1 MKKKLGVIITLLT
14 LCICLMTPQMHAQA
28 ASGKTTIAVSSGSI
42 NIGQTVTVTAKA
54 LSASGDSAYANMV
67 LTYDAGILEF
77 VSCTATYGGGG
88 GSISVANDSFS
99 VTLKAISAG
108 KASISLS
115 ATDGVIFSTAEELDS
130 MAGSST
136 SVTVNN
142 EAAGSSTGNN
152 SSAGTTGGN
161 SAGTGSNNNTG
172 SNTNTA
178 ALSADNSLKAL
189 TISPGT
195 LSPAFKGSTT
205 KYTATVDNS
214 VTSIAVS
221 ATPVNEKA
229 TIESV
234 TGNTNL
240 AVGANV
246 VKIVVK
252 AENGTTA
259 TYKITVT
266 RQAAGNA
273 GTTGCETTTTG
284 GENGDSE
291 NGDAETPE
299 DTEEVPATETPASQ
313 ADVVINDTTYHISD
327 SFTEEQIPA
336 DFTEATV
343 QFRGTECRGLTF
355 NKGTIS
361 LIYLETDNVDSTI
374 GRFFIYD
381 ETRDVVY
388 DFMKFTSGESSY
400 VIPLLAPLD
409 SVLPDSYVQVSLQMP
424 ESTVMTAYQLPA
436 AEGEEASD
444 FYVFYAV
451 NQDGTEGWYQYDAAE
466 GTYQRVN
473 GNITETADSSSDD
486 LAELQSE
493 YDELS
498 RKYKDAKSFS
508 RNMIAVIIFV
518 LAVAVVIGLNI
529 IFFGRK
535 KKGKDE
541 LIEDDN
547 VELEDAEYD
556 EDTDEDLDEDE
567 VEDTENDKKH
577 FFGKFHGLR
586 KKRNNADDFL
596 MDEDEDF
603 SENQIKKNST
613 QADITI
619 IGTQPEISQEKTI
632 DLVLDEPSQE
642 KTKKAEKIESERA
655 KVKETKDAEDDDYF
669 DDEEEYIEEEHP
681 INRAY
686 REWNDYEDEFPAPVK
701 KTVTEQT
708 SEKKSSEE
716 NQKTQ
721 PEKNETSVK
730 KEKGLEVFDLNDL

>member
-14 LCICLMTPQMHAQA
+14 LCICLMTPQMHAKA
-28 ASGKTTIAVSSGSI
+28 ASGKTTIAVSAGSL

-77 VSCTATYGGGG
+77 VSCNATYGGGG
-88 GSISVANDSFS
+88 GSISVASDSFS

-115 ATDGVIFSTAEELDS
+115 ATDGVIYGTEEELDS

-136 SVTVNN
+136 SVTVKN
-142 EAAGSSTGNN
+142 EAAGSNTGN
-152 SSAGTTGGN
+152 
-161 SAGTGSNNNTG
+161 NNNTG

-246 VKIVVK
+246 VQIVVK

-266 RQAAGNA
+266 RQAAG
-273 GTTGCETTTTG
+273 TTGSETTTTG
-284 GENGDSE
+284 GENGDDGNVDS
-291 NGDAETPE
+291 ETPE
-299 DTEEVPATETPASQ
+299 DTEEVDTTETPVSA
-313 ADVVINDTTYHISD
+313 ADVVINNTTYHIAD
-327 SFTEEQIPA
+327 NFTEEQIPS

-343 QFRGTECRGLTF
+343 NFRGAECRGLTF

-361 LIYLETDNVDSTI
+361 LIYLETDNVDATT

-388 DFMKFTSGESSY
+388 DFMKFTAGESSY
-400 VIPLLAPLD
+400 AIPLLAPLD
-409 SVLPDSYVQVSLQMP
+409 SVLPESYVQVSLQMP
-424 ESTVMTAYQLPA
+424 ENTVMTAYQLPA
-436 AEGEEASD
+436 EDGEEASD
-444 FYVFYAV
+444 FYIFYGV

-486 LAELQSE
+486 LAALQSE

-498 RKYKDAKSFS
+498 KKYKDAKSFS
-508 RNMIAVIIFV
+508 RNMIAVLIFV
-518 LAVAVVIGLNI
+518 LAIAVVIILNI
-529 IFFGRK
+529 VLFGRK

-541 LIEDDN
+541 L
-547 VELEDAEYD
+547 LED
-556 EDTDEDLDEDE
+556 
-567 VEDTENDKKH
+567 ND
-577 FFGKFHGLR
+577 
-586 KKRNNADDFL
+586 
-596 MDEDEDF
+596 
-603 SENQIKKNST
+603 
-613 QADITI
+613 
-619 IGTQPEISQEKTI
+619 PE
-632 DLVLDEPSQE
+632 LDEPENEDDEANEETETE
-642 KTKKAEKIESERA
+642 KKPFLGKFRGFRKKEKN
-655 KVKETKDAEDDDYF
+655 EDEDDYF

-686 REWNDYEDEFPAPVK
+686 REWNDYEDEIPSTSEK
-701 KTVTEQT
+701 SVTEEK
-708 SEKKSSEE
+708 SEKKSSTE
-716 NQKTQ
+716 N
-721 PEKNETSVK
+721 
-730 KEKGLEVFDLNDL
+730 EKGMEVFDLNDL

>member
-14 LCICLMTPQMHAQA
+14 LCICLMTPQMHAKA
-28 ASGKTTIAVSSGSI
+28 ASGKTTIAVSAGSL

-77 VSCTATYGGGG
+77 VSCNATYGGGG
-88 GSISVANDSFS
+88 GSISVASDSFS

-115 ATDGVIFSTAEELDS
+115 ATDGVIYGTEEELDS

-136 SVTVNN
+136 SVTVKN
-142 EAAGSSTGNN
+142 EAAGSNTGN
-152 SSAGTTGGN
+152 
-161 SAGTGSNNNTG
+161 NNNTG

-221 ATPVNEKA
+221 ATTVNEKA

-266 RQAAGNA
+266 RQAAG
-273 GTTGCETTTTG
+273 TTGSETITTG
-284 GENGDSE
+284 GENGDDG
-291 NGDAETPE
+291 NGDSETPE
-299 DTEEVPATETPASQ
+299 DTEEVDATETPVPA
-313 ADVVINDTTYHISD
+313 ADVVINNTTYHIAD
-327 SFTEEQIPA
+327 NFTEEQIPA

-343 QFRGTECRGLTF
+343 HFRGTECRGLTF
-355 NKGTIS
+355 DKGTIS
-361 LIYLETDNVDSTI
+361 LIYLETDNVDATT

-388 DFMKFTSGESSY
+388 DFMKFTAGESSY

-409 SVLPDSYVQVSLQMP
+409 SVLPESYVQVSLQMP
-424 ESTVMTAYQLPA
+424 ENTVMTAYQLPV
-436 AEGEEASD
+436 EDGEEASD
-444 FYVFYAV
+444 FYIFYGV

-486 LAELQSE
+486 LAALQSE

-498 RKYKDAKSFS
+498 KKYKDAKSFS
-508 RNMIAVIIFV
+508 RNMIAVLIFV
-518 LAVAVVIGLNI
+518 LAIAVVIILNI
-529 IFFGRK
+529 VLFGRK

-541 LIEDDN
+541 LLEDDN

-556 EDTDEDLDEDE
+556 EDIDEDE
-567 VEDTENDKKH
+567 VEDTETDKKPL
-577 FFGKFHGLR
+577 FGKFHGFR
-586 KKRNNADDFL
+586 KKEDDSL
-596 MDEDEDF
+596 LDEGD
-603 SENQIKKNST
+603 
-613 QADITI
+613 
-619 IGTQPEISQEKTI
+619 EISQEKTI

-669 DDEEEYIEEEHP
+669 DDEEEYIEEDHP

-686 REWNDYEDEFPAPVK
+686 REWNDYEDEIPSPSK
-701 KTVTEQT
+701 KPVTEEM
-708 SEKKSSEE
+708 SEKKSPIE
-716 NQKTQ
+716 NEKMDVPQ
-721 PEKNETSVK
+721 KNE
-730 KEKGLEVFDLNDL
+730 KGMEVFDLNDL

>member
-14 LCICLMTPQMHAQA
+14 LCICLMTPQMHAKA
-28 ASGKTTIAVSSGSI
+28 ASGKTTIAVSAGSL

-77 VSCTATYGGGG
+77 VSCNATYGGGG
-88 GSISVANDSFS
+88 GSISVASDSFS

-115 ATDGVIFSTAEELDS
+115 ATDGVIYGTEEELDS

-136 SVTVNN
+136 SVTVKN
-142 EAAGSSTGNN
+142 EAAGSNTGN
-152 SSAGTTGGN
+152 
-161 SAGTGSNNNTG
+161 NNNTG

-246 VKIVVK
+246 VQIVVK

-266 RQAAGNA
+266 RQAAG
-273 GTTGCETTTTG
+273 TTGSETTTTG
-284 GENGDSE
+284 GENGDDGNVDS
-291 NGDAETPE
+291 ETPE
-299 DTEEVPATETPASQ
+299 DTEEVDTTETPVSA
-313 ADVVINDTTYHISD
+313 ADVVINNTTYHIAD
-327 SFTEEQIPA
+327 NFTEEQIPS

-343 QFRGTECRGLTF
+343 NFRGAECRGLTF

-361 LIYLETDNVDSTI
+361 LIYLETDNVDATT

-388 DFMKFTSGESSY
+388 DFMKFTAGESSY
-400 VIPLLAPLD
+400 AIPLLAPLD
-409 SVLPDSYVQVSLQMP
+409 SVLPESYVQVSLQMP
-424 ESTVMTAYQLPA
+424 ENTVMTAYQLPA
-436 AEGEEASD
+436 EDGEEASD
-444 FYVFYAV
+444 FYIFYGV

-486 LAELQSE
+486 LAALQSE

-498 RKYKDAKSFS
+498 KKYKDAKSFS
-508 RNMIAVIIFV
+508 RNMIAVLIFV
-518 LAVAVVIGLNI
+518 LAIAVVIILNI
-529 IFFGRK
+529 VLFGRK

-541 LIEDDN
+541 LLEDDDSEN
-547 VELEDAEYD
+547 EESEYESD
-556 EDTDEDLDEDE
+556 EEDE
-567 VEDTENDKKH
+567 FVEKSPEAPMKNAEN
-577 FFGKFHGLR
+577 
-586 KKRNNADDFL
+586 
-596 MDEDEDF
+596 
-603 SENQIKKNST
+603 
-613 QADITI
+613 
-619 IGTQPEISQEKTI
+619 
-632 DLVLDEPSQE
+632 
-642 KTKKAEKIESERA
+642 TKKASKAGQTARTNKAGKPKKAE
-655 KVKETKDAEDDDYF
+655 ETEEAQEFEEDEDDYF

-686 REWNDYEDEFPAPVK
+686 REWNDYEDEIPSPSK
-701 KTVTEQT
+701 KPVTEEM
-708 SEKKSSEE
+708 SEKKSPIE
-716 NQKTQ
+716 NEKMDVPQ
-721 PEKNETSVK
+721 KNE
-730 KEKGLEVFDLNDL
+730 KGMEVFDLNDL

>member
-14 LCICLMTPQMHAQA
+14 LCICLMTPQMHAKA
-28 ASGKTTIAVSSGSI
+28 ASGKTTIAVSASSL

-77 VSCTATYGGGG
+77 VSCNATYGGGG
-88 GSISVANDSFS
+88 GSISVASDSFS
-99 VTLKAISAG
+99 VTLKAIAAG

-136 SVTVNN
+136 SVTVKN
-142 EAAGSSTGNN
+142 EAAGSNTGNN
-152 SSAGTTGGN
+152 SSAGNNGSSGSNGN
-161 SAGTGSNNNTG
+161 AGNGSSSGTGSNNNTG

-205 KYTATVDNS
+205 KYTAAVDNS

-229 TIESV
+229 TVESV

-273 GTTGCETTTTG
+273 GTTGGETTTTG
-284 GENGDSE
+284 GENGDDG
-291 NGDAETPE
+291 NGDSETPE
-299 DTEEVPATETPASQ
+299 DTEEVDTTETPVSA
-313 ADVVINDTTYHISD
+313 ADVVINNTTYHIAD
-327 SFTEEQIPA
+327 NFTEEQIPA

-343 QFRGTECRGLTF
+343 NFRGTECRGLTF
-355 NKGTIS
+355 DKGTIS
-361 LIYLETDNVDSTI
+361 LIYLETDNVDATT

-388 DFMKFTSGESSY
+388 DFMKFTAGESSY
-400 VIPLLAPLD
+400 AIPLLAPLD
-409 SVLPDSYVQVSLQMP
+409 SVLPESYVQVSLQMP
-424 ESTVMTAYQLPA
+424 ENTVMTAYQLPV
-436 AEGEEASD
+436 EDGEEASD
-444 FYVFYAV
+444 FYIFYGV

-473 GNITETADSSSDD
+473 GNITETADPSSDD
-486 LAELQSE
+486 LAALQSE

-498 RKYKDAKSFS
+498 KKYKDAKSFS
-508 RNMIAVIIFV
+508 RNMIAVLIFV
-518 LAVAVVIGLNI
+518 LAIAVVIILNI
-529 IFFGRK
+529 VLFGRK

-541 LIEDDN
+541 LLEDDN

-556 EDTDEDLDEDE
+556 EDIDEDE
-567 VEDTENDKKH
+567 VEDTETDKKPL
-577 FFGKFHGLR
+577 FGKFHGFR
-586 KKRNNADDFL
+586 KKEDDSL
-596 MDEDEDF
+596 LDEGD
-603 SENQIKKNST
+603 
-613 QADITI
+613 
-619 IGTQPEISQEKTI
+619 EISQEKTI
-632 DLVLDEPSQE
+632 DLVLDEPSQK

-669 DDEEEYIEEEHP
+669 DDEEEYIEEDHP

-686 REWNDYEDEFPAPVK
+686 REWNDYEDEIPAPVK

-708 SEKKSSEE
+708 SEQKSSEE
-716 NQKTQ
+716 DQKTQ

>member
-1 MKKKLGVIITLLT
+1 MKKKLGVIIALLT
-14 LCICLMTPQMHAQA
+14 LCICLMTPQMHAKA
-28 ASGKTTIAVSSGSI
+28 ASGKTTIAVSAGSL

-77 VSCTATYGGGG
+77 VSCNATYGGGG
-88 GSISVANDSFS
+88 GSISVASDSFS

-115 ATDGVIFSTAEELDS
+115 ATDGVIYGTEEELDS

-136 SVTVNN
+136 SVMVKN
-142 EAAGSSTGNN
+142 EAAGSNTGN
-152 SSAGTTGGN
+152 
-161 SAGTGSNNNTG
+161 NNNTG

-266 RQAAGNA
+266 RQAAG
-273 GTTGCETTTTG
+273 TTGSETTTTG
-284 GENGDSE
+284 GENGDDG
-291 NGDAETPE
+291 NGDSETPE
-299 DTEEVPATETPASQ
+299 DTEEVDATETPVPA
-313 ADVVINDTTYHISD
+313 ADVVINNTTYHIAD
-327 SFTEEQIPA
+327 NFTEEQIPA

-343 QFRGTECRGLTF
+343 NFRGAECRGLTF

-361 LIYLETDNVDSTI
+361 LIYLETDNVDATT

-388 DFMKFTSGESSY
+388 DFMKFTAGESSY
-400 VIPLLAPLD
+400 AIPLLAPLD
-409 SVLPDSYVQVSLQMP
+409 SVLPESYVQVSLQMP
-424 ESTVMTAYQLPA
+424 ENTVMTAYQLPA
-436 AEGEEASD
+436 EDGEEASD
-444 FYVFYAV
+444 FYIFYGV

-486 LAELQSE
+486 LAALQSE

-498 RKYKDAKSFS
+498 KKYKDAKSFS

-518 LAVAVVIGLNI
+518 LAIAAVVILNI
-529 IFFGRK
+529 VLFGRK

-541 LIEDDN
+541 LLEDDDSEN
-547 VELEDAEYD
+547 EESEYESD
-556 EDTDEDLDEDE
+556 EEDE
-567 VEDTENDKKH
+567 FVEKSPEAPMKNAEN
-577 FFGKFHGLR
+577 
-586 KKRNNADDFL
+586 
-596 MDEDEDF
+596 
-603 SENQIKKNST
+603 
-613 QADITI
+613 
-619 IGTQPEISQEKTI
+619 
-632 DLVLDEPSQE
+632 
-642 KTKKAEKIESERA
+642 TKKASKAGQTARTNKAGKPKKAE
-655 KVKETKDAEDDDYF
+655 ETEEAQEFEEDEDDYF

-686 REWNDYEDEFPAPVK
+686 REWNDYEDEIPSPSK
-701 KTVTEQT
+701 KPVTEEM
-708 SEKKSSEE
+708 SEKKSPIE
-716 NQKTQ
+716 NEKMDVPQ
-721 PEKNETSVK
+721 KNE
-730 KEKGLEVFDLNDL
+730 KGMEVFDLNDL

>member
-14 LCICLMTPQMHAQA
+14 LCICLMTPQMHAKA
-28 ASGKTTIAVSSGSI
+28 ASGKTTIAVSAGSL

-77 VSCTATYGGGG
+77 VSCNATYGGGG
-88 GSISVANDSFS
+88 GSISVASDSFS
-99 VTLKAISAG
+99 VTLKAIAAG

-136 SVTVNN
+136 SVTVKN
-142 EAAGSSTGNN
+142 EAAGGSSPTNG
-152 SSAGTTGGN
+152 SAGSNGN
-161 SAGTGSNNNTG
+161 AGNGSSSGTGSNNNTG

-246 VKIVVK
+246 VQIVVK

-266 RQAAGNA
+266 RQAAG
-273 GTTGCETTTTG
+273 TTGSETTTTG
-284 GENGDSE
+284 GENGDDG
-291 NGDAETPE
+291 NGDSETPE
-299 DTEEVPATETPASQ
+299 DTEEVDTTETPVSA
-313 ADVVINDTTYHISD
+313 ADVVINNTTYHIAD
-327 SFTEEQIPA
+327 NFTEEQIPA

-343 QFRGTECRGLTF
+343 NFRGAECRGLTF

-361 LIYLETDNVDSTI
+361 LIYLETDNVDATT

-388 DFMKFTSGESSY
+388 DFMKFTAGESSY

-409 SVLPDSYVQVSLQMP
+409 SVLPESYVQVSLQMP
-424 ESTVMTAYQLPA
+424 ENTVMTAYQLPV
-436 AEGEEASD
+436 EDGEEASD
-444 FYVFYAV
+444 FYIFYGV

-486 LAELQSE
+486 LAALQSE

-498 RKYKDAKSFS
+498 KKYKDAKSFS

-518 LAVAVVIGLNI
+518 LAIAAVVILNI
-529 IFFGRK
+529 VLFGRK

-541 LIEDDN
+541 LLEDDDSEN
-547 VELEDAEYD
+547 EESEYESD
-556 EDTDEDLDEDE
+556 EEDE
-567 VEDTENDKKH
+567 FVEKSPEAPMKNAEN
-577 FFGKFHGLR
+577 
-586 KKRNNADDFL
+586 
-596 MDEDEDF
+596 
-603 SENQIKKNST
+603 
-613 QADITI
+613 
-619 IGTQPEISQEKTI
+619 
-632 DLVLDEPSQE
+632 
-642 KTKKAEKIESERA
+642 TKKASKAGQTARTNKAGKPKKAE
-655 KVKETKDAEDDDYF
+655 ETEEAQEFEEDEDDYF

-686 REWNDYEDEFPAPVK
+686 REWNDYEDEIPSQSK
-701 KTVTEQT
+701 KPVTEET
-708 SEKKSSEE
+708 SEKESSTE
-716 NQKTQ
+716 NVKMDEQQ
-721 PEKNETSVK
+721 KNETSIK
-730 KEKGLEVFDLNDL
+730 NEKGLEVFDLNDL

>member
-115 ATDGVIFSTAEELDS
+115 ATDGVIYGTEEELDS

-136 SVTVNN
+136 SVTVKN
-142 EAAGSSTGNN
+142 EAVGSS
-152 SSAGTTGGN
+152 
-161 SAGTGSNNNTG
+161 TGSNNNTG

-273 GTTGCETTTTG
+273 GTTGGETTTTG

-577 FFGKFHGLR
+577 FFGKFHGFR
-586 KKRNNADDFL
+586 KKEDDSL
-596 MDEDEDF
+596 LDEDD
-603 SENQIKKNST
+603 
-613 QADITI
+613 
-619 IGTQPEISQEKTI
+619 EIRQEKTI

-655 KVKETKDAEDDDYF
+655 KVKEAKAEESEDSEDDDYF
-669 DDEEEYIEEEHP
+669 DDEEEYVEEDHP

-708 SEKKSSEE
+708 SEQKSSEE
-716 NQKTQ
+716 DQKIQ

-730 KEKGLEVFDLNDL
+730 NEKGLEVFDLNDL

>member
-14 LCICLMTPQMHAQA
+14 LCICLMTPQMHAKA
-28 ASGKTTIAVSSGSI
+28 ASGKTTIAVSAGSL

-77 VSCTATYGGGG
+77 VSCNATYGGGG
-88 GSISVANDSFS
+88 GSISVASDSFS

-115 ATDGVIFSTAEELDS
+115 ATDGVIYGTEEELDS

-136 SVTVNN
+136 SVTVKN
-142 EAAGSSTGNN
+142 EAAGSNTGNN
-152 SSAGTTGGN
+152 S
-161 SAGTGSNNNTG
+161 NTG

-189 TISPGT
+189 TILPGT

-246 VKIVVK
+246 VQIVVK

-266 RQAAGNA
+266 RQAAG
-273 GTTGCETTTTG
+273 TTGSETTTTG
-284 GENGDSE
+284 GENGDDGNVDS
-291 NGDAETPE
+291 ETPE
-299 DTEEVPATETPASQ
+299 DTEEVDTTETPVSA
-313 ADVVINDTTYHISD
+313 ADVVINNTTYHIAD
-327 SFTEEQIPA
+327 NFTEEQIPS

-343 QFRGTECRGLTF
+343 NFRGAECRGLTF

-361 LIYLETDNVDSTI
+361 LIYLETDNVDATT

-388 DFMKFTSGESSY
+388 DFMKFTAGESSY
-400 VIPLLAPLD
+400 AIPLLAPLD
-409 SVLPDSYVQVSLQMP
+409 SVLPESYVQVSLQMP
-424 ESTVMTAYQLPA
+424 ENTVMTAYQLPA
-436 AEGEEASD
+436 EDGEEASD
-444 FYVFYAV
+444 FYIFYGV

-486 LAELQSE
+486 LAALQSE

-498 RKYKDAKSFS
+498 KKYKDAKSFS
-508 RNMIAVIIFV
+508 RNMIAVLIFV
-518 LAVAVVIGLNI
+518 LAIAVVIILNI
-529 IFFGRK
+529 VLFGRK

-541 LIEDDN
+541 LLEDDN

-556 EDTDEDLDEDE
+556 EDIDEDE
-567 VEDTENDKKH
+567 VEDTETDKKPL
-577 FFGKFHGLR
+577 FGKFHGFR
-586 KKRNNADDFL
+586 KKEDDSL
-596 MDEDEDF
+596 LDEGD
-603 SENQIKKNST
+603 
-613 QADITI
+613 
-619 IGTQPEISQEKTI
+619 EISQEKTI

-669 DDEEEYIEEEHP
+669 DDEEEYIEEDHP

-686 REWNDYEDEFPAPVK
+686 REWNDYEDEIPAPVK

-708 SEKKSSEE
+708 SEQKSSEE
-716 NQKTQ
+716 DQKTQ

>member
-14 LCICLMTPQMHAQA
+14 LCICLMTPQMHAKA
-28 ASGKTTIAVSSGSI
+28 ASGKTTIAVSVGSL

-77 VSCTATYGGGG
+77 VSCNATYGGGG
-88 GSISVANDSFS
+88 GSISVASDSFS

-115 ATDGVIFSTAEELDS
+115 ATDGVIYGTEEELDS

-136 SVTVNN
+136 SVTVKN
-142 EAAGSSTGNN
+142 EAAGSNTGN
-152 SSAGTTGGN
+152 
-161 SAGTGSNNNTG
+161 NNNTG

-246 VKIVVK
+246 VQIVVK

-266 RQAAGNA
+266 RQAAG
-273 GTTGCETTTTG
+273 TTGSETTTTG
-284 GENGDSE
+284 GENGDDG
-291 NGDAETPE
+291 NGDSETPE
-299 DTEEVPATETPASQ
+299 DTEEVDTTETPVSA
-313 ADVVINDTTYHISD
+313 ADVVINNTTYHIAD
-327 SFTEEQIPA
+327 NFTEEQIPA

-343 QFRGTECRGLTF
+343 NFRGTECRGLTF
-355 NKGTIS
+355 DKGTIS
-361 LIYLETDNVDSTI
+361 LIYLETDNVDATT

-388 DFMKFTSGESSY
+388 DFMKFTAGESSY

-409 SVLPDSYVQVSLQMP
+409 SVLPESYVQVSLQMP
-424 ESTVMTAYQLPA
+424 ENTVMTAYQLPV
-436 AEGEEASD
+436 EDGEEASD
-444 FYVFYAV
+444 FYIFYGV

-486 LAELQSE
+486 LAALQSE

-498 RKYKDAKSFS
+498 KKYKDAKSFS

-518 LAVAVVIGLNI
+518 LAIAVVIILNI
-529 IFFGRK
+529 VLFGRK

-541 LIEDDN
+541 LLEDDN

-556 EDTDEDLDEDE
+556 EDIDEDE
-567 VEDTENDKKH
+567 VEDTETDKKPL
-577 FFGKFHGLR
+577 FGKFHGFR
-586 KKRNNADDFL
+586 KKEDDSL
-596 MDEDEDF
+596 LDEGD
-603 SENQIKKNST
+603 
-613 QADITI
+613 
-619 IGTQPEISQEKTI
+619 EISQEKTI

-669 DDEEEYIEEEHP
+669 DDEEEYIEEDHP

-686 REWNDYEDEFPAPVK
+686 REWNDYEDEIPAPVK

-708 SEKKSSEE
+708 SEQKSSEE
-716 NQKTQ
+716 DQKTQ

>member
-14 LCICLMTPQMHAQA
+14 LCICLMTPQMHAKA
-28 ASGKTTIAVSSGSI
+28 ASGKTTIAVSASSL

-77 VSCTATYGGGG
+77 VSCNATYGGGG
-88 GSISVANDSFS
+88 GSISVASDSFS

-115 ATDGVIFSTAEELDS
+115 ATDGVIYGTEEELDS

-136 SVTVNN
+136 SVTVKN
-142 EAAGSSTGNN
+142 EAAGSNTGN
-152 SSAGTTGGN
+152 
-161 SAGTGSNNNTG
+161 NNNTG

-246 VKIVVK
+246 VQIVVK

-266 RQAAGNA
+266 RQAAG
-273 GTTGCETTTTG
+273 TTGSETTTTG
-284 GENGDSE
+284 GENGDDGNVDS
-291 NGDAETPE
+291 ETPE
-299 DTEEVPATETPASQ
+299 DTEEVDTTETPVSA
-313 ADVVINDTTYHISD
+313 ADVVINNTTYHIAD
-327 SFTEEQIPA
+327 NFTEEQIPS

-343 QFRGTECRGLTF
+343 NFRGAECRGLTF

-361 LIYLETDNVDSTI
+361 LIYLETDNVDATT

-388 DFMKFTSGESSY
+388 DFMKFTAGESSY
-400 VIPLLAPLD
+400 AIPLLAPLD
-409 SVLPDSYVQVSLQMP
+409 SVLPESYVQVSLQMP
-424 ESTVMTAYQLPA
+424 ENTVMTAYQLPA
-436 AEGEEASD
+436 EDGEEASD
-444 FYVFYAV
+444 FYIFYGV

-486 LAELQSE
+486 LAALQSE

-498 RKYKDAKSFS
+498 KKYKDAKSFS
-508 RNMIAVIIFV
+508 RNMIAVLIFV
-518 LAVAVVIGLNI
+518 LAIAVVIILNI
-529 IFFGRK
+529 VLFGRK

-541 LIEDDN
+541 L
-547 VELEDAEYD
+547 LEDNDSENEESEYESD
-556 EDTDEDLDEDE
+556 EEDE
-567 VEDTENDKKH
+567 FVEKSPEAPMKNAEN
-577 FFGKFHGLR
+577 
-586 KKRNNADDFL
+586 
-596 MDEDEDF
+596 
-603 SENQIKKNST
+603 
-613 QADITI
+613 
-619 IGTQPEISQEKTI
+619 
-632 DLVLDEPSQE
+632 
-642 KTKKAEKIESERA
+642 TKKASKAGQTARTNKAGKPKKAE
-655 KVKETKDAEDDDYF
+655 ETEEAQEFEEDEDDYF

-686 REWNDYEDEFPAPVK
+686 REWNDYEDEIPSPSK
-701 KTVTEQT
+701 KPVTEEM
-708 SEKKSSEE
+708 SEKKSPIE
-716 NQKTQ
+716 NEKMDVPQ
-721 PEKNETSVK
+721 KNE
-730 KEKGLEVFDLNDL
+730 KGMEVFDLNDL

>member
-14 LCICLMTPQMHAQA
+14 LCICLMTPQMHAKA
-28 ASGKTTIAVSSGSI
+28 ASGKTTIAVSAGSL

-77 VSCTATYGGGG
+77 VSCNATYGGGG
-88 GSISVANDSFS
+88 GSISVASDSFS

-115 ATDGVIFSTAEELDS
+115 ATDGVIYGTEEELDS

-136 SVTVNN
+136 SVTVKN
-142 EAAGSSTGNN
+142 EAAG
-152 SSAGTTGGN
+152 GN
-161 SAGTGSNNNTG
+161 STNNGSSGSNGNAGNGSSSGTGSNNNTG
-172 SNTNTA
+172 SNTA

-240 AVGANV
+240 AVGTNV

-266 RQAAGNA
+266 RQDAGNSGSA
-273 GTTGCETTTTG
+273 AATTG
-284 GENGDSE
+284 GENGDSG
-291 NGDAETPE
+291 NGDDGNDDSGDPG
-299 DTEEVPATETPASQ
+299 DTEEVDATETPVLA
-313 ADVVINDTTYHISD
+313 ADVVINNTTYHIAD
-327 SFTEEQIPA
+327 NFTEEQIPA

-343 QFRGTECRGLTF
+343 NFRGAECRGLTF

-361 LIYLETDNVDSTI
+361 LIYLETDNVDATT

-388 DFMKFTSGESSY
+388 DFMKFTAGESSY
-400 VIPLLAPLD
+400 AIPLLAPLD
-409 SVLPDSYVQVSLQMP
+409 SVLPESYVQVSLQMP
-424 ESTVMTAYQLPA
+424 ENTVMTAYQLPV
-436 AEGEEASD
+436 EDGEEASD
-444 FYVFYAV
+444 FYIFYGV

-486 LAELQSE
+486 LAALQSE

-498 RKYKDAKSFS
+498 KKYKDAKSFS
-508 RNMIAVIIFV
+508 RNMIAVLIFV
-518 LAVAVVIGLNI
+518 LAIAVVIILNI
-529 IFFGRK
+529 VLFGRK

-541 LIEDDN
+541 LLEDDDSEN
-547 VELEDAEYD
+547 EESEYESD
-556 EDTDEDLDEDE
+556 EEDE
-567 VEDTENDKKH
+567 FVEKSPEAPMKNAEN
-577 FFGKFHGLR
+577 
-586 KKRNNADDFL
+586 
-596 MDEDEDF
+596 
-603 SENQIKKNST
+603 
-613 QADITI
+613 
-619 IGTQPEISQEKTI
+619 
-632 DLVLDEPSQE
+632 
-642 KTKKAEKIESERA
+642 TKKASKAGQTARTNKAGKPKKAE
-655 KVKETKDAEDDDYF
+655 ETEEAQEFEEDEDDYF

-686 REWNDYEDEFPAPVK
+686 REWNDYEDEIPSQSK
-701 KTVTEQT
+701 KPVTEET
-708 SEKKSSEE
+708 SEKESSTE
-716 NQKTQ
+716 NVKMDEQQ
-721 PEKNETSVK
+721 KNETSIK
-730 KEKGLEVFDLNDL
+730 NEKGLEVFDLNDL

>member
-14 LCICLMTPQMHAQA
+14 LCICLMTPQMHAKA
-28 ASGKTTIAVSSGSI
+28 ASGKTTIAVSAGSL

-77 VSCTATYGGGG
+77 VSCNATYGGGG
-88 GSISVANDSFS
+88 GSISVASDSFS

-115 ATDGVIFSTAEELDS
+115 ATDGVIYGTEEELDS

-136 SVTVNN
+136 SVTVKN
-142 EAAGSSTGNN
+142 EAAGSNTGN
-152 SSAGTTGGN
+152 
-161 SAGTGSNNNTG
+161 NNNTG
-172 SNTNTA
+172 SNTNAA
-178 ALSADNSLKAL
+178 ALSADNSLKTL

-205 KYTATVDNS
+205 KYTAAVDNS

-240 AVGANV
+240 AVGTNV

-266 RQAAGNA
+266 RQAAG
-273 GTTGCETTTTG
+273 TTGSETTTTG
-284 GENGDSE
+284 GENGDDG
-291 NGDAETPE
+291 NGDSETPE
-299 DTEEVPATETPASQ
+299 DTEEVDTTETPVSA
-313 ADVVINDTTYHISD
+313 ADVVINNTTYHIAD
-327 SFTEEQIPA
+327 NFTEEQIPA

-343 QFRGTECRGLTF
+343 NFRGTECRGLTF
-355 NKGTIS
+355 DKGTIS

-388 DFMKFTSGESSY
+388 DFMKFTAGESSY

-486 LAELQSE
+486 LAALQSE

-541 LIEDDN
+541 LSEDDDP
-547 VELEDAEYD
+547 ELDEPED
-556 EDTDEDLDEDE
+556 EDDEANEE
-567 VEDTENDKKH
+567 TETEKKP
-577 FFGKFHGLR
+577 FLGKFHGFR
-586 KKRNNADDFL
+586 KKEKN
-596 MDEDEDF
+596 EDE
-603 SENQIKKNST
+603 
-613 QADITI
+613 
-619 IGTQPEISQEKTI
+619 
-632 DLVLDEPSQE
+632 
-642 KTKKAEKIESERA
+642 
-655 KVKETKDAEDDDYF
+655 DDYF

-686 REWNDYEDEFPAPVK
+686 REWNDYEDEIPSTSEK
-701 KTVTEQT
+701 SVTEEK
-708 SEKKSSEE
+708 SEKKSSTE
-716 NQKTQ
+716 NEKMDVPQ
-721 PEKNETSVK
+721 KNETSVK
-730 KEKGLEVFDLNDL
+730 NEKGMEVFDLNDL

>member
-14 LCICLMTPQMHAQA
+14 LCICLMTPQMHAKA
-28 ASGKTTIAVSSGSI
+28 ASGKTTIAVSAGSL

-77 VSCTATYGGGG
+77 VSCNATYGGGG
-88 GSISVANDSFS
+88 GSISVASDSFS

-115 ATDGVIFSTAEELDS
+115 ATDGVIYGTEEELDS

-136 SVTVNN
+136 SVTVKN
-142 EAAGSSTGNN
+142 EAAGSNTGNN
-152 SSAGTTGGN
+152 SSAGNNGSSGSNGN
-161 SAGTGSNNNTG
+161 AGNGSSSGTGSNNNTG
-172 SNTNTA
+172 SNTA

-205 KYTATVDNS
+205 KYTAAVDNS

-229 TIESV
+229 TVESV

-266 RQAAGNA
+266 RQAAG
-273 GTTGCETTTTG
+273 TTGSETTTTG
-284 GENGDSE
+284 GENGDDG
-291 NGDAETPE
+291 NGDSETPE
-299 DTEEVPATETPASQ
+299 DTEEVDTTETPVSA
-313 ADVVINDTTYHISD
+313 ADVVINNTTYHIAD
-327 SFTEEQIPA
+327 NFTEEQIPA

-343 QFRGTECRGLTF
+343 NFRGAECRGLTF

-361 LIYLETDNVDSTI
+361 LIYLETDNVDATT

-388 DFMKFTSGESSY
+388 DFMKFTAGESSY

-409 SVLPDSYVQVSLQMP
+409 SVLPESYVQVSLQMP
-424 ESTVMTAYQLPA
+424 ENTVMTAYQLPI
-436 AEGEEASD
+436 EDGEEASD
-444 FYVFYAV
+444 FYIFYGV

-486 LAELQSE
+486 LAALQSE

-498 RKYKDAKSFS
+498 KKYKDAKSFS
-508 RNMIAVIIFV
+508 RNMIAVLIFV
-518 LAVAVVIGLNI
+518 LAIAVVIILNI
-529 IFFGRK
+529 VLFGRK

-541 LIEDDN
+541 L
-547 VELEDAEYD
+547 LEDNDSENEESEYESD
-556 EDTDEDLDEDE
+556 EEDE
-567 VEDTENDKKH
+567 FVEKSPEAPMKNAEN
-577 FFGKFHGLR
+577 
-586 KKRNNADDFL
+586 
-596 MDEDEDF
+596 
-603 SENQIKKNST
+603 
-613 QADITI
+613 
-619 IGTQPEISQEKTI
+619 
-632 DLVLDEPSQE
+632 
-642 KTKKAEKIESERA
+642 TKKASKAGQTARTNKAGKPKKAE
-655 KVKETKDAEDDDYF
+655 ETEEAQEFEEDEDDYF

-686 REWNDYEDEFPAPVK
+686 REWNDYEDEIPSQSK
-701 KTVTEQT
+701 KPVTEET
-708 SEKKSSEE
+708 SEKESSTE
-716 NQKTQ
+716 NVKMDEQQ
-721 PEKNETSVK
+721 KNETSIK
-730 KEKGLEVFDLNDL
+730 NEKGLEVFDLNDL

>member
-14 LCICLMTPQMHAQA
+14 LCICLMTPQMHAKA
-28 ASGKTTIAVSSGSI
+28 ASGKTTIAVSAGSL

-77 VSCTATYGGGG
+77 VSCNATYGGGG
-88 GSISVANDSFS
+88 GSISVASDSFS

-115 ATDGVIFSTAEELDS
+115 ATDGVIYGTEEELDS

-136 SVTVNN
+136 SVTVKN
-142 EAAGSSTGNN
+142 EAAGSNTGNN
-152 SSAGTTGGN
+152 SSAGNNG
-161 SAGTGSNNNTG
+161 SSGSNGNAGNG

-205 KYTATVDNS
+205 KYTAAVDNS

-229 TIESV
+229 TVESV

-266 RQAAGNA
+266 RQAAG
-273 GTTGCETTTTG
+273 TTGSETTTTG
-284 GENGDSE
+284 GENGDDGNVDS
-291 NGDAETPE
+291 ETPE
-299 DTEEVPATETPASQ
+299 DTEEVDTTETPVSA
-313 ADVVINDTTYHISD
+313 ADVVINNTTYHIAD
-327 SFTEEQIPA
+327 NFTEEQIPS

-343 QFRGTECRGLTF
+343 NFRGAECRGLTF

-361 LIYLETDNVDSTI
+361 LIYLETDNVDATT

-388 DFMKFTSGESSY
+388 DFMKFTAGESSY
-400 VIPLLAPLD
+400 AIPLLAPLD
-409 SVLPDSYVQVSLQMP
+409 SVLPESYVQVSLQMP
-424 ESTVMTAYQLPA
+424 ENTVMTAYQLPA
-436 AEGEEASD
+436 EDGEEASD
-444 FYVFYAV
+444 FYIFYGV

-486 LAELQSE
+486 LAALQSE

-498 RKYKDAKSFS
+498 KKYKDAKSFS
-508 RNMIAVIIFV
+508 RNMIAVLIFV
-518 LAVAVVIGLNI
+518 LAIAVVIILNI
-529 IFFGRK
+529 VLFGRK

-541 LIEDDN
+541 L
-547 VELEDAEYD
+547 LEDNDSENEESEYESD
-556 EDTDEDLDEDE
+556 EEDE
-567 VEDTENDKKH
+567 FVEKSPEAPMKNAEN
-577 FFGKFHGLR
+577 
-586 KKRNNADDFL
+586 
-596 MDEDEDF
+596 
-603 SENQIKKNST
+603 
-613 QADITI
+613 
-619 IGTQPEISQEKTI
+619 
-632 DLVLDEPSQE
+632 
-642 KTKKAEKIESERA
+642 TKKASKAGQTARTNKAGKPKKAE
-655 KVKETKDAEDDDYF
+655 ETEEAQEFEEDEDDYF

-686 REWNDYEDEFPAPVK
+686 REWNDYEDEIPSQSK
-701 KTVTEQT
+701 KPVTEET
-708 SEKKSSEE
+708 SEKESSTE
-716 NQKTQ
+716 NVKMDEQQ
-721 PEKNETSVK
+721 KNETSIK
-730 KEKGLEVFDLNDL
+730 NEKGLEVFDLNDL

>member
-14 LCICLMTPQMHAQA
+14 LCICLITPQMHAKA
-28 ASGKTTIAVSSGSI
+28 ASGKTTIAVSAGSL

-77 VSCTATYGGGG
+77 VSCNATYGGGG
-88 GSISVANDSFS
+88 GSISVASDSFS

-115 ATDGVIFSTAEELDS
+115 ATDGVIYGTEEELDS

-136 SVTVNN
+136 SVTVKN
-142 EAAGSSTGNN
+142 EAAGSNTGN
-152 SSAGTTGGN
+152 
-161 SAGTGSNNNTG
+161 NNNTG

-246 VKIVVK
+246 VQIVVK

-266 RQAAGNA
+266 RQAAG
-273 GTTGCETTTTG
+273 TTGSETTTTG
-284 GENGDSE
+284 GENGDDG
-291 NGDAETPE
+291 NGDSETPE
-299 DTEEVPATETPASQ
+299 DTEEVDTTETPVSA
-313 ADVVINDTTYHISD
+313 ADVVINNTTYHIAD
-327 SFTEEQIPA
+327 NFTEEQIPA

-343 QFRGTECRGLTF
+343 NFRGTECRGLTF
-355 NKGTIS
+355 DKGTIS
-361 LIYLETDNVDSTI
+361 LIYLETDNVDATT

-388 DFMKFTSGESSY
+388 DFMKFTAGESSY

-409 SVLPDSYVQVSLQMP
+409 SVLPESYVQVSLQMP
-424 ESTVMTAYQLPA
+424 ENTVMTAYQLPV
-436 AEGEEASD
+436 EDGEEASD
-444 FYVFYAV
+444 FYIFYGV

-486 LAELQSE
+486 LAALQSE

-498 RKYKDAKSFS
+498 KKYKDAKSFS
-508 RNMIAVIIFV
+508 RNMIAVLIFV
-518 LAVAVVIGLNI
+518 LAIAVVIILNI
-529 IFFGRK
+529 VLFGRK

-541 LIEDDN
+541 LLEDDN

-556 EDTDEDLDEDE
+556 EDIDEDE
-567 VEDTENDKKH
+567 VEDTETDKKPL
-577 FFGKFHGLR
+577 FGKFHGFR
-586 KKRNNADDFL
+586 KKEDDSL
-596 MDEDEDF
+596 LDEGD
-603 SENQIKKNST
+603 
-613 QADITI
+613 
-619 IGTQPEISQEKTI
+619 EISQEKTI

-669 DDEEEYIEEEHP
+669 DDEEEYIEEDHP

-686 REWNDYEDEFPAPVK
+686 REWNDYEDEIPAPVK

-708 SEKKSSEE
+708 SEQKSSEE
-716 NQKTQ
+716 DQKTQ

>member
-14 LCICLMTPQMHAQA
+14 LCICLMTPQMHAKA
-28 ASGKTTIAVSSGSI
+28 ASGKTTIAVSASSL

-77 VSCTATYGGGG
+77 VSCNATYGGGG
-88 GSISVANDSFS
+88 GSISVASDSFS

-115 ATDGVIFSTAEELDS
+115 ATDGVIYGTEEELDS

-136 SVTVNN
+136 SVTVKN
-142 EAAGSSTGNN
+142 EAAGSNGNAGN
-152 SSAGTTGGN
+152 GSS
-161 SAGTGSNNNTG
+161 SGTGSNNNTG
-172 SNTNTA
+172 SNTA

-266 RQAAGNA
+266 RQAAG
-273 GTTGCETTTTG
+273 TTGSETTTTG
-284 GENGDSE
+284 GENVDDGNGDS
-291 NGDAETPE
+291 ETPE
-299 DTEEVPATETPASQ
+299 DTEEVDATETPVPA
-313 ADVVINDTTYHISD
+313 ADVVINNTTYHIAD
-327 SFTEEQIPA
+327 NFTEEQIPA

-343 QFRGTECRGLTF
+343 NFRGAECRGLTF

-361 LIYLETDNVDSTI
+361 LIYLETDNVDATT

-388 DFMKFTSGESSY
+388 DFMKFTAGESSY

-409 SVLPDSYVQVSLQMP
+409 SVLPESYVQVSLQMP
-424 ESTVMTAYQLPA
+424 ENTVMTAYQLPA
-436 AEGEEASD
+436 EDGEEASD
-444 FYVFYAV
+444 FYIFYGV

-486 LAELQSE
+486 LAALQSE

-498 RKYKDAKSFS
+498 KKYKDAKSFS

-518 LAVAVVIGLNI
+518 LAIAVVIILNI
-529 IFFGRK
+529 VLFGRK

-541 LIEDDN
+541 LLEDDDSEN
-547 VELEDAEYD
+547 EESEYESD
-556 EDTDEDLDEDE
+556 EEDE
-567 VEDTENDKKH
+567 FVEKSPEAPMKNAEN
-577 FFGKFHGLR
+577 
-586 KKRNNADDFL
+586 
-596 MDEDEDF
+596 
-603 SENQIKKNST
+603 
-613 QADITI
+613 
-619 IGTQPEISQEKTI
+619 
-632 DLVLDEPSQE
+632 
-642 KTKKAEKIESERA
+642 TKKASKAGQTARTNKAGKPKKAE
-655 KVKETKDAEDDDYF
+655 ETEEAQEFEEDEDDYF

-686 REWNDYEDEFPAPVK
+686 REWNDYEDEIPSPSKKPVI
-701 KTVTEQT
+701 EEM
-708 SEKKSSEE
+708 SEKKSPIE
-716 NQKTQ
+716 NEKMDVPQ
-721 PEKNETSVK
+721 KNETSVK
-730 KEKGLEVFDLNDL
+730 NEKGMEVFDLNDL

>member
-14 LCICLMTPQMHAQA
+14 LCICLMTPQMHAKA
-28 ASGKTTIAVSSGSI
+28 ASGKTTIAVSASSL

-77 VSCTATYGGGG
+77 VSCNATYGGGG
-88 GSISVANDSFS
+88 GSISVASDSFS

-115 ATDGVIFSTAEELDS
+115 ATDGVIYGTEEELDS

-136 SVTVNN
+136 SVTVKN
-142 EAAGSSTGNN
+142 EAAG
-152 SSAGTTGGN
+152 GN
-161 SAGTGSNNNTG
+161 STNNGSSGSNGNAGNGSSSGTGSNNNTG

-229 TIESV
+229 TVESV

-266 RQAAGNA
+266 RQAAG
-273 GTTGCETTTTG
+273 TTGSETTTTG
-284 GENGDSE
+284 GENGDSG

-299 DTEEVPATETPASQ
+299 DTEEVPATEAPASQ
-313 ADVVINDTTYHISD
+313 AEVVINDTAYHISD

-336 DFTEATV
+336 DFTEAAV
-343 QFRGTECRGLTF
+343 QFRGTECRGLSF
-355 NKGTIS
+355 NKGMIS

-381 ETRDVVY
+381 ETRDVIY
-388 DFMKFTSGESSY
+388 DFMKFTAGESSY

-486 LAELQSE
+486 LAALQSE

-498 RKYKDAKSFS
+498 KKYKDAKSFS
-508 RNMIAVIIFV
+508 RNMIAVLIFV
-518 LAVAVVIGLNI
+518 LAIAVVVILNI
-529 IFFGRK
+529 MLFGRK

-541 LIEDDN
+541 LSEDDDP
-547 VELEDAEYD
+547 ELDEPED
-556 EDTDEDLDEDE
+556 EDDEANEE
-567 VEDTENDKKH
+567 TETEKKPLL
-577 FFGKFHGLR
+577 GKFHGFR
-586 KKRNNADDFL
+586 KKEKN
-596 MDEDEDF
+596 EDE
-603 SENQIKKNST
+603 
-613 QADITI
+613 
-619 IGTQPEISQEKTI
+619 
-632 DLVLDEPSQE
+632 
-642 KTKKAEKIESERA
+642 
-655 KVKETKDAEDDDYF
+655 DDYF
-669 DDEEEYIEEEHP
+669 DDEEEYIEEDHP

-686 REWNDYEDEFPAPVK
+686 REWNDYEDEIPSTSEK
-701 KTVTEQT
+701 SVTEEK
-708 SEKKSSEE
+708 SEKKSSTE
-716 NQKTQ
+716 NEKMDVPQ
-721 PEKNETSVK
+721 KNETSVK
-730 KEKGLEVFDLNDL
+730 NEKGMEVFDLNDL

>member
-14 LCICLMTPQMHAQA
+14 LCICLMTPQMHAKA
-28 ASGKTTIAVSSGSI
+28 ASGKTTIAVSAGSL

-77 VSCTATYGGGG
+77 VSCNATYGGGG
-88 GSISVANDSFS
+88 GSISVASDSFS

-115 ATDGVIFSTAEELDS
+115 ATDGVIYGTEEELDS

-136 SVTVNN
+136 SVTVKN
-142 EAAGSSTGNN
+142 EAAGSNTGN
-152 SSAGTTGGN
+152 
-161 SAGTGSNNNTG
+161 NNNTG

-246 VKIVVK
+246 VQIVVK

-266 RQAAGNA
+266 RQAAG
-273 GTTGCETTTTG
+273 TTGSETTTTG
-284 GENGDSE
+284 GENGDDG
-291 NGDAETPE
+291 NGDSETPE
-299 DTEEVPATETPASQ
+299 DTEEVDTTETPVSA
-313 ADVVINDTTYHISD
+313 ADVVINNTTYHIAD
-327 SFTEEQIPA
+327 NFTEEQIPS

-343 QFRGTECRGLTF
+343 NFRGAECRGLTF

-361 LIYLETDNVDSTI
+361 LIYLETDNVDATT

-388 DFMKFTSGESSY
+388 DFMKFTAGESSY
-400 VIPLLAPLD
+400 AIPLLAPLD
-409 SVLPDSYVQVSLQMP
+409 SVLPESYVQVSLQMP
-424 ESTVMTAYQLPA
+424 ENTVMTAYQLPA
-436 AEGEEASD
+436 EDGEEASD
-444 FYVFYAV
+444 FYIFYGV

-486 LAELQSE
+486 LAALQSE

-498 RKYKDAKSFS
+498 KKYKDAKSFS
-508 RNMIAVIIFV
+508 RNMIAVLIFV
-518 LAVAVVIGLNI
+518 LAIAVVIILNI
-529 IFFGRK
+529 VLFGRK

-541 LIEDDN
+541 L
-547 VELEDAEYD
+547 LEDNDSENEESEYESD
-556 EDTDEDLDEDE
+556 EEDE
-567 VEDTENDKKH
+567 FVEKSPEAPMKNAEN
-577 FFGKFHGLR
+577 
-586 KKRNNADDFL
+586 
-596 MDEDEDF
+596 
-603 SENQIKKNST
+603 
-613 QADITI
+613 
-619 IGTQPEISQEKTI
+619 
-632 DLVLDEPSQE
+632 
-642 KTKKAEKIESERA
+642 TKKASKAGQTARTNKAGKPKKAE
-655 KVKETKDAEDDDYF
+655 ETEEAQEFEEDEDDYF

-686 REWNDYEDEFPAPVK
+686 REWNDYEDEIPSPSK
-701 KTVTEQT
+701 KPVTEEM
-708 SEKKSSEE
+708 SEKKSPIE
-716 NQKTQ
+716 NEKMDVPQ
-721 PEKNETSVK
+721 KNE
-730 KEKGLEVFDLNDL
+730 KGMEVFDLNDL

>member
-14 LCICLMTPQMHAQA
+14 LCICLMTPQMHAKA
-28 ASGKTTIAVSSGSI
+28 ASGKTTIAVSASSL

-77 VSCTATYGGGG
+77 VSCNATYGGGG
-88 GSISVANDSFS
+88 GSISVASDSFS

-115 ATDGVIFSTAEELDS
+115 ATDGVIYGTEEELDS

-136 SVTVNN
+136 SVTVKN
-142 EAAGSSTGNN
+142 EAAGSNGNAGN
-152 SSAGTTGGN
+152 GSS
-161 SAGTGSNNNTG
+161 SGTGSNNNTG
-172 SNTNTA
+172 SNTA

-246 VKIVVK
+246 VQIVVK

-266 RQAAGNA
+266 RQAAG
-273 GTTGCETTTTG
+273 TTGSETTTTG
-284 GENGDSE
+284 GENGDSG
-291 NGDAETPE
+291 NSDDGNDDSGDPG
-299 DTEEVPATETPASQ
+299 DTEEVDATETPVPA
-313 ADVVINDTTYHISD
+313 ADVVINNTTYHIAD
-327 SFTEEQIPA
+327 NFTEEQIPA

-343 QFRGTECRGLTF
+343 NFRGAECRGLTF

-361 LIYLETDNVDSTI
+361 LIYLETDNVDATT

-388 DFMKFTSGESSY
+388 DFMKFTAGESSY
-400 VIPLLAPLD
+400 AIPLLAPLD
-409 SVLPDSYVQVSLQMP
+409 SVLPESYVQVSLQMP
-424 ESTVMTAYQLPA
+424 ENTVMTAYQLPA
-436 AEGEEASD
+436 EDGEEASD
-444 FYVFYAV
+444 FYIFYGV

-486 LAELQSE
+486 LAALQSE

-498 RKYKDAKSFS
+498 KKYKDAKSFS

-518 LAVAVVIGLNI
+518 LAIAAVVILNI
-529 IFFGRK
+529 VLFGRK

-541 LIEDDN
+541 LLEDDDSEN
-547 VELEDAEYD
+547 EESEYESD
-556 EDTDEDLDEDE
+556 EEDE
-567 VEDTENDKKH
+567 FVEKSPEAPMKNAEN
-577 FFGKFHGLR
+577 
-586 KKRNNADDFL
+586 
-596 MDEDEDF
+596 
-603 SENQIKKNST
+603 
-613 QADITI
+613 
-619 IGTQPEISQEKTI
+619 
-632 DLVLDEPSQE
+632 
-642 KTKKAEKIESERA
+642 TKKASKAGQTARTNKAGKPKKAE
-655 KVKETKDAEDDDYF
+655 ETEEAQEFEEDEDDYF

-686 REWNDYEDEFPAPVK
+686 REWNDYEDEIPSPSK
-701 KTVTEQT
+701 KPVTEEM
-708 SEKKSSEE
+708 SEKKSPIE
-716 NQKTQ
+716 NEKMDVPQ
-721 PEKNETSVK
+721 KNE
-730 KEKGLEVFDLNDL
+730 KGMEVFDLNDL

>member
-14 LCICLMTPQMHAQA
+14 LCICLMTPQMHAKA
-28 ASGKTTIAVSSGSI
+28 ASGKTTIAVSAGSL

-77 VSCTATYGGGG
+77 VSCNATYGGGG
-88 GSISVANDSFS
+88 GSISVASDSFS

-115 ATDGVIFSTAEELDS
+115 ATDGVIYGTEEELDS

-136 SVTVNN
+136 SVTVKN
-142 EAAGSSTGNN
+142 EAAGSNTGNN
-152 SSAGTTGGN
+152 SSAGNNGSSGSNGN
-161 SAGTGSNNNTG
+161 AGNGSSSGTGSNNNTG

-246 VKIVVK
+246 VQIVVK

-266 RQAAGNA
+266 RQAAG
-273 GTTGCETTTTG
+273 TTGSETTTTG
-284 GENGDSE
+284 GENVDDG
-291 NGDAETPE
+291 NGETPE
-299 DTEEVPATETPASQ
+299 DTEEVDTTETPVSA
-313 ADVVINDTTYHISD
+313 ADVVINNTTYHIAD
-327 SFTEEQIPA
+327 NFTEEQIPA

-343 QFRGTECRGLTF
+343 HFRGTECRGLTF

-361 LIYLETDNVDSTI
+361 LIYLETDNVDATT

-388 DFMKFTSGESSY
+388 DFMKFTAGESSY

-409 SVLPDSYVQVSLQMP
+409 SVLPESYVQVSLQMP
-424 ESTVMTAYQLPA
+424 ENTVMTAYQLPV
-436 AEGEEASD
+436 EDGEEASD
-444 FYVFYAV
+444 FYIFYGV

-486 LAELQSE
+486 LAALQSE

-498 RKYKDAKSFS
+498 KKYKDAKSFS
-508 RNMIAVIIFV
+508 RNMIAVLIFV
-518 LAVAVVIGLNI
+518 LAIAVVIILNI
-529 IFFGRK
+529 VLFGRK

-541 LIEDDN
+541 L
-547 VELEDAEYD
+547 LEDNDSENEESEYESD
-556 EDTDEDLDEDE
+556 EEDE
-567 VEDTENDKKH
+567 FVEKSPEAPMKNAEN
-577 FFGKFHGLR
+577 
-586 KKRNNADDFL
+586 
-596 MDEDEDF
+596 
-603 SENQIKKNST
+603 
-613 QADITI
+613 
-619 IGTQPEISQEKTI
+619 
-632 DLVLDEPSQE
+632 
-642 KTKKAEKIESERA
+642 TKKASKAGQTARTNKAGKPKKAE
-655 KVKETKDAEDDDYF
+655 ETEEAQEFEEDEDDYF

-686 REWNDYEDEFPAPVK
+686 REWNDYEDEIPSQSK
-701 KTVTEQT
+701 KPVTEET
-708 SEKKSSEE
+708 SEKESSTE
-716 NQKTQ
+716 NVKMDEQQ
-721 PEKNETSVK
+721 KNETSIK
-730 KEKGLEVFDLNDL
+730 NEKGLEVFDLNDL

>member
-14 LCICLMTPQMHAQA
+14 LCICLMTPQMHAKA
-28 ASGKTTIAVSSGSI
+28 ASGKTTIAVSAGSL

-77 VSCTATYGGGG
+77 VSCNATYGGGG
-88 GSISVANDSFS
+88 GSISVASDSFS

-115 ATDGVIFSTAEELDS
+115 ATDGVIYGTEEELDS

-136 SVTVNN
+136 SVTVKN
-142 EAAGSSTGNN
+142 EAAGSNTGN
-152 SSAGTTGGN
+152 
-161 SAGTGSNNNTG
+161 NNNTG

-221 ATPVNEKA
+221 ATPVNEKS

-246 VKIVVK
+246 VQIVVK

-266 RQAAGNA
+266 RQAAG
-273 GTTGCETTTTG
+273 TTGSETTTTG
-284 GENGDSE
+284 GENGDDGNVDS
-291 NGDAETPE
+291 ETPE
-299 DTEEVPATETPASQ
+299 DTEEVDTTETPVSA
-313 ADVVINDTTYHISD
+313 ADVVINNTTYHIAD
-327 SFTEEQIPA
+327 NFTEEQIPS

-343 QFRGTECRGLTF
+343 NFRGAECRGLTF

-361 LIYLETDNVDSTI
+361 LIYLETDNVDATT

-388 DFMKFTSGESSY
+388 DFMKFTAGESSY
-400 VIPLLAPLD
+400 AIPLLAPLD
-409 SVLPDSYVQVSLQMP
+409 SVLPESYVQVSLQMP
-424 ESTVMTAYQLPA
+424 ENTVMTAYQLPA
-436 AEGEEASD
+436 EDGEEASD
-444 FYVFYAV
+444 FYIFYGV

-486 LAELQSE
+486 LAALQSE

-498 RKYKDAKSFS
+498 KKYKDAKSFS
-508 RNMIAVIIFV
+508 RNMIAVLIFV
-518 LAVAVVIGLNI
+518 LAIAVVIILNI
-529 IFFGRK
+529 VLFGRK

-541 LIEDDN
+541 L
-547 VELEDAEYD
+547 LEDNDSENEESEYESD
-556 EDTDEDLDEDE
+556 EEDE
-567 VEDTENDKKH
+567 FVEKSPEAPMKNAEN
-577 FFGKFHGLR
+577 
-586 KKRNNADDFL
+586 
-596 MDEDEDF
+596 
-603 SENQIKKNST
+603 
-613 QADITI
+613 
-619 IGTQPEISQEKTI
+619 
-632 DLVLDEPSQE
+632 
-642 KTKKAEKIESERA
+642 TKKASKAGQTARTNKAGKPKKAE
-655 KVKETKDAEDDDYF
+655 ETEEAQEFEEDEDDYF

-686 REWNDYEDEFPAPVK
+686 REWNDYEDEIPSPSK
-701 KTVTEQT
+701 KPVTEEM
-708 SEKKSSEE
+708 SEKKSPIE
-716 NQKTQ
+716 NEKMDVPQ
-721 PEKNETSVK
+721 KNE
-730 KEKGLEVFDLNDL
+730 KGMEVFDLNDL

>member
-14 LCICLMTPQMHAQA
+14 LCICLMTPQMHAKA
-28 ASGKTTIAVSSGSI
+28 ASGKTTIAVSAGSL

-77 VSCTATYGGGG
+77 VSCNATYGGGG
-88 GSISVANDSFS
+88 GSISVASDSFS

-115 ATDGVIFSTAEELDS
+115 ATDGVIYGTEEELDS

-136 SVTVNN
+136 SVTVKN
-142 EAAGSSTGNN
+142 EAAGSNTGNN
-152 SSAGTTGGN
+152 SSAGNNGSSGSNGN
-161 SAGTGSNNNTG
+161 AGNGSSSGTGSNNNTG
-172 SNTNTA
+172 SNTA

-221 ATPVNEKA
+221 ATPVNENA

-266 RQAAGNA
+266 RQAAG
-273 GTTGCETTTTG
+273 TTGSETTTTG
-284 GENGDSE
+284 GENGDDG
-291 NGDAETPE
+291 NGDSETPE
-299 DTEEVPATETPASQ
+299 DTEEVDATETPVPA
-313 ADVVINDTTYHISD
+313 ADVVINNTTYHIAD
-327 SFTEEQIPA
+327 NFTEEQIPA

-343 QFRGTECRGLTF
+343 HFRGAECRGLTF

-361 LIYLETDNVDSTI
+361 LIYLETDNVDATT

-388 DFMKFTSGESSY
+388 DFMKFTAGESSY
-400 VIPLLAPLD
+400 AIPLLAPLD
-409 SVLPDSYVQVSLQMP
+409 SVLPESYVQVSLQMP
-424 ESTVMTAYQLPA
+424 ENTVMTAYQLPA
-436 AEGEEASD
+436 EDGEEASD
-444 FYVFYAV
+444 FYIFYGV

-486 LAELQSE
+486 LAALQSE

-498 RKYKDAKSFS
+498 KKYKDAKSFS
-508 RNMIAVIIFV
+508 RNMIAVLIFV
-518 LAVAVVIGLNI
+518 LAIAVVIILNI
-529 IFFGRK
+529 VLFGRK

-541 LIEDDN
+541 LLEDDDSEN
-547 VELEDAEYD
+547 EESEYESD
-556 EDTDEDLDEDE
+556 EEDE
-567 VEDTENDKKH
+567 FVEKSPEAPMKNAEN
-577 FFGKFHGLR
+577 
-586 KKRNNADDFL
+586 
-596 MDEDEDF
+596 
-603 SENQIKKNST
+603 
-613 QADITI
+613 
-619 IGTQPEISQEKTI
+619 
-632 DLVLDEPSQE
+632 
-642 KTKKAEKIESERA
+642 TKKASKAGQTARTNKAGKPKKAE
-655 KVKETKDAEDDDYF
+655 ETEEAQEFEEDEDDYF

-686 REWNDYEDEFPAPVK
+686 REWNDYEDEIPSPSK
-701 KTVTEQT
+701 KPVTEEM
-708 SEKKSSEE
+708 SEKKSPIE
-716 NQKTQ
+716 NEKMDVPQ
-721 PEKNETSVK
+721 KNE
-730 KEKGLEVFDLNDL
+730 KGMEVFDLNDL

>member
-14 LCICLMTPQMHAQA
+14 LCICLMTPQMHAKA
-28 ASGKTTIAVSSGSI
+28 ASGKTTIAVSAGSL

-77 VSCTATYGGGG
+77 VSCNATYGGGG
-88 GSISVANDSFS
+88 GSISVASDSFS
-99 VTLKAISAG
+99 VTLKAIAAG

-136 SVTVNN
+136 SVTVKN
-142 EAAGSSTGNN
+142 EAAG
-152 SSAGTTGGN
+152 GN
-161 SAGTGSNNNTG
+161 STNNGSSGSNGNAGNGSSSGTGSNNNTG
-172 SNTNTA
+172 SNTA

-240 AVGANV
+240 AVGTNV

-266 RQAAGNA
+266 RQDAGNSGSA
-273 GTTGCETTTTG
+273 AATTG
-284 GENGDSE
+284 GENGDSG
-291 NGDAETPE
+291 NGDDGNDDSGDPG
-299 DTEEVPATETPASQ
+299 DTEEVDATETPVLA
-313 ADVVINDTTYHISD
+313 ADVVINNTTYHIAD
-327 SFTEEQIPA
+327 NFTEEQIPA

-343 QFRGTECRGLTF
+343 NFRGAECRGLTF

-361 LIYLETDNVDSTI
+361 LIYLETDNVDATT

-388 DFMKFTSGESSY
+388 DFMKFTAGESSY
-400 VIPLLAPLD
+400 AIPLLAPLD
-409 SVLPDSYVQVSLQMP
+409 SVLPESYVQVSLQMP
-424 ESTVMTAYQLPA
+424 ENTVMTAYQLPV
-436 AEGEEASD
+436 EDGEEASD
-444 FYVFYAV
+444 FYIFYGV

-486 LAELQSE
+486 LAALQSE

-498 RKYKDAKSFS
+498 KKYKDAKSFS
-508 RNMIAVIIFV
+508 RNMIAVLIFV
-518 LAVAVVIGLNI
+518 LAIAVVIILNI
-529 IFFGRK
+529 VLFGRK

-541 LIEDDN
+541 LLEDDDSEN
-547 VELEDAEYD
+547 EESEYESD
-556 EDTDEDLDEDE
+556 EEDE
-567 VEDTENDKKH
+567 FVEKSPEAPMKNAEN
-577 FFGKFHGLR
+577 
-586 KKRNNADDFL
+586 
-596 MDEDEDF
+596 
-603 SENQIKKNST
+603 
-613 QADITI
+613 
-619 IGTQPEISQEKTI
+619 
-632 DLVLDEPSQE
+632 
-642 KTKKAEKIESERA
+642 TKKASKAGQTARTNKAGKPKKAE
-655 KVKETKDAEDDDYF
+655 ETEEAQEFEEDEDDYF

-686 REWNDYEDEFPAPVK
+686 REWNDYEDEIPSPSK
-701 KTVTEQT
+701 KPVTEET
-708 SEKKSSEE
+708 SEKESSTE
-716 NQKTQ
+716 NVKMDEQQ
-721 PEKNETSVK
+721 KNETSIK
-730 KEKGLEVFDLNDL
+730 NEKGLEVFDLNDL

>member
-14 LCICLMTPQMHAQA
+14 LCICLMTPQMHAKA
-28 ASGKTTIAVSSGSI
+28 ASGKTTIAVSVGSL

-77 VSCTATYGGGG
+77 VSCNATYGGGG
-88 GSISVANDSFS
+88 GSISVASDSFS

-115 ATDGVIFSTAEELDS
+115 ATDGVIYGTEEELDS

-136 SVTVNN
+136 SVTVKN
-142 EAAGSSTGNN
+142 EAAGSNTGN
-152 SSAGTTGGN
+152 
-161 SAGTGSNNNTG
+161 NNNTG

-266 RQAAGNA
+266 RQAAG
-273 GTTGCETTTTG
+273 TTGSETTTTG
-284 GENGDSE
+284 GENGDDG
-291 NGDAETPE
+291 NGDSETPE
-299 DTEEVPATETPASQ
+299 DTEEVDTTETPVSA
-313 ADVVINDTTYHISD
+313 ADVVINNTTYHIAD
-327 SFTEEQIPA
+327 NFTEEQIPA

-343 QFRGTECRGLTF
+343 NFRGTECRGLTF
-355 NKGTIS
+355 DKGTIS
-361 LIYLETDNVDSTI
+361 LIYLETDNVDATT

-388 DFMKFTSGESSY
+388 DFMKFTAGESSY

-409 SVLPDSYVQVSLQMP
+409 SVLPESYVQVSLQMP
-424 ESTVMTAYQLPA
+424 ENTVMTAYQLPV
-436 AEGEEASD
+436 EDGEEASD
-444 FYVFYAV
+444 FYIFYGV

-486 LAELQSE
+486 LAALQSE

-498 RKYKDAKSFS
+498 KKYKDAKSFS
-508 RNMIAVIIFV
+508 RNMIAVLIFV
-518 LAVAVVIGLNI
+518 LAIAVVIILNI
-529 IFFGRK
+529 VLFGRK

-541 LIEDDN
+541 LLEDDN

-556 EDTDEDLDEDE
+556 ED
-567 VEDTENDKKH
+567 
-577 FFGKFHGLR
+577 
-586 KKRNNADDFL
+586 
-596 MDEDEDF
+596 
-603 SENQIKKNST
+603 
-613 QADITI
+613 
-619 IGTQPEISQEKTI
+619 IGT
-632 DLVLDEPSQE
+632 
-642 KTKKAEKIESERA
+642 ESSGA
-655 KVKETKDAEDDDYF
+655 KSGIT
-669 DDEEEYIEEEHP
+669 
-681 INRAY
+681 
-686 REWNDYEDEFPAPVK
+686 
-701 KTVTEQT
+701 
-708 SEKKSSEE
+708 
-716 NQKTQ
+716 
-721 PEKNETSVK
+721 
-730 KEKGLEVFDLNDL
+730 

>member
-14 LCICLMTPQMHAQA
+14 LCICLMTPQMHAKA
-28 ASGKTTIAVSSGSI
+28 ASGKTTIAVSAGSL

-77 VSCTATYGGGG
+77 VSCNATYGGGG
-88 GSISVANDSFS
+88 GSISVASDSFS

-115 ATDGVIFSTAEELDS
+115 ATDGVIYGTEEELDS

-136 SVTVNN
+136 SVTVKN
-142 EAAGSSTGNN
+142 EAAGSNTGN
-152 SSAGTTGGN
+152 
-161 SAGTGSNNNTG
+161 NNNTG
-172 SNTNTA
+172 SNTNAA

-246 VKIVVK
+246 VQIVVK

-266 RQAAGNA
+266 RQAAG
-273 GTTGCETTTTG
+273 TTGSETTTTG
-284 GENGDSE
+284 GENGDDG
-291 NGDAETPE
+291 NGDSETPE
-299 DTEEVPATETPASQ
+299 DTEEVDTTETPVPA
-313 ADVVINDTTYHISD
+313 ADVVINNTTYHIAD
-327 SFTEEQIPA
+327 NFTEEQIPA

-343 QFRGTECRGLTF
+343 NFRGTECRGLTF
-355 NKGTIS
+355 DKGTIS
-361 LIYLETDNVDSTI
+361 LIYLETDNVDATT

-388 DFMKFTSGESSY
+388 DFMKFTAGESSY

-409 SVLPDSYVQVSLQMP
+409 SVLPESYVQVSLQMP
-424 ESTVMTAYQLPA
+424 ENTVMTAYQLPA
-436 AEGEEASD
+436 EDGEEASD
-444 FYVFYAV
+444 FYIFYGV

-498 RKYKDAKSFS
+498 KKYKDAKSFS

-518 LAVAVVIGLNI
+518 LAIAVVVILNI
-529 IFFGRK
+529 VLFGRK

-541 LIEDDN
+541 LLEDDDSEN
-547 VELEDAEYD
+547 EESEYESD
-556 EDTDEDLDEDE
+556 EEDE
-567 VEDTENDKKH
+567 FVEKSPEAPMKNAEN
-577 FFGKFHGLR
+577 
-586 KKRNNADDFL
+586 
-596 MDEDEDF
+596 
-603 SENQIKKNST
+603 
-613 QADITI
+613 
-619 IGTQPEISQEKTI
+619 
-632 DLVLDEPSQE
+632 
-642 KTKKAEKIESERA
+642 TKKASKAGQTARTNKAGKPKKAE
-655 KVKETKDAEDDDYF
+655 ETEEAQEFEEDEDDYF

-686 REWNDYEDEFPAPVK
+686 REWNDYEDEIPSPSK
-701 KTVTEQT
+701 KPVTEEM
-708 SEKKSSEE
+708 SEKKSPIE
-716 NQKTQ
+716 NEKMDVPQ
-721 PEKNETSVK
+721 KNE
-730 KEKGLEVFDLNDL
+730 KGMEVFDLNDL

>member
-14 LCICLMTPQMHAQA
+14 LCICLMTPQMHAKA
-28 ASGKTTIAVSSGSI
+28 ASGKTTIAVSAGSL

-77 VSCTATYGGGG
+77 VSCNATYGGGG
-88 GSISVANDSFS
+88 GSISVASDSFS

-115 ATDGVIFSTAEELDS
+115 ATDGVIYGTEEELDS

-136 SVTVNN
+136 SVTVKN
-142 EAAGSSTGNN
+142 EAAGSNTGNN
-152 SSAGTTGGN
+152 S
-161 SAGTGSNNNTG
+161 NTG

-246 VKIVVK
+246 VQIVVK

-266 RQAAGNA
+266 RQAAG
-273 GTTGCETTTTG
+273 TTGSETTTTG
-284 GENGDSE
+284 GENGDDGNVDS
-291 NGDAETPE
+291 ETPE
-299 DTEEVPATETPASQ
+299 DTEEVDTTETPVSA
-313 ADVVINDTTYHISD
+313 ADVVINNTTYHIAD
-327 SFTEEQIPA
+327 NFTEEQIPS

-343 QFRGTECRGLTF
+343 NFRGAECRGLTF

-361 LIYLETDNVDSTI
+361 LIYLETDNVDATT

-388 DFMKFTSGESSY
+388 DFMKFTAGESSY
-400 VIPLLAPLD
+400 AIPLLAPLD
-409 SVLPDSYVQVSLQMP
+409 SVLPESYVQVSLQMP
-424 ESTVMTAYQLPA
+424 ENTVMTAYQLPA
-436 AEGEEASD
+436 EDGEEASD
-444 FYVFYAV
+444 FYIFYGV

-486 LAELQSE
+486 LAALQSE

-498 RKYKDAKSFS
+498 KKYKDAKSFS

-518 LAVAVVIGLNI
+518 LAIAVVVILNI
-529 IFFGRK
+529 VLFGRK

-541 LIEDDN
+541 LSEDNDPELDEPENEDDEAN
-547 VELEDAEYD
+547 EE
-556 EDTDEDLDEDE
+556 
-567 VEDTENDKKH
+567 TETEKKP
-577 FFGKFHGLR
+577 FLGKFHGFR
-586 KKRNNADDFL
+586 KKEKN
-596 MDEDEDF
+596 EDE
-603 SENQIKKNST
+603 
-613 QADITI
+613 
-619 IGTQPEISQEKTI
+619 
-632 DLVLDEPSQE
+632 
-642 KTKKAEKIESERA
+642 
-655 KVKETKDAEDDDYF
+655 DDYF

-686 REWNDYEDEFPAPVK
+686 REWNDYEDEIPSPSK
-701 KTVTEQT
+701 KPVTEEM
-708 SEKKSSEE
+708 SEKKSPIE
-716 NQKTQ
+716 N
-721 PEKNETSVK
+721 
-730 KEKGLEVFDLNDL
+730 EKGMEVFDLNDL

>member
-14 LCICLMTPQMHAQA
+14 LCICLMTPQMHAKA
-28 ASGKTTIAVSSGSI
+28 ASGKTTIAVSAGSL

-77 VSCTATYGGGG
+77 VSCNATYGGGG
-88 GSISVANDSFS
+88 GSISVASDSFS

-115 ATDGVIFSTAEELDS
+115 ATDGVIYGTEEELDS

-136 SVTVNN
+136 SVTVKN
-142 EAAGSSTGNN
+142 EAAGSNGNAGN
-152 SSAGTTGGN
+152 GSS
-161 SAGTGSNNNTG
+161 SGTGSNNNTG

-246 VKIVVK
+246 VQIVVK

-266 RQAAGNA
+266 RQAAG
-273 GTTGCETTTTG
+273 TTGSETTTTG
-284 GENGDSE
+284 GENGDDGNVDS
-291 NGDAETPE
+291 ETPE
-299 DTEEVPATETPASQ
+299 DTEEVDTTETPVSA
-313 ADVVINDTTYHISD
+313 ADVVINNTTYHIAD
-327 SFTEEQIPA
+327 NFTEEQIPS

-343 QFRGTECRGLTF
+343 NFRGAECRGLTF

-361 LIYLETDNVDSTI
+361 LIYLETDNVDATT

-388 DFMKFTSGESSY
+388 DFMKFTAGESSY
-400 VIPLLAPLD
+400 AIPLLAPLD
-409 SVLPDSYVQVSLQMP
+409 SVLPESYVQVSLQMP
-424 ESTVMTAYQLPA
+424 ENTVMTAYQLPA
-436 AEGEEASD
+436 EDGEEASD
-444 FYVFYAV
+444 FYIFYGV

-486 LAELQSE
+486 LAALQSE

-498 RKYKDAKSFS
+498 KKYKDAKSFS
-508 RNMIAVIIFV
+508 RNMIAVLIFV
-518 LAVAVVIGLNI
+518 LAIAVVIILNI
-529 IFFGRK
+529 VLFGRK

-541 LIEDDN
+541 L
-547 VELEDAEYD
+547 LEDNDSENEESEYESD
-556 EDTDEDLDEDE
+556 EEDE
-567 VEDTENDKKH
+567 FVEKSPEAPMKNAEN
-577 FFGKFHGLR
+577 
-586 KKRNNADDFL
+586 
-596 MDEDEDF
+596 
-603 SENQIKKNST
+603 
-613 QADITI
+613 
-619 IGTQPEISQEKTI
+619 
-632 DLVLDEPSQE
+632 
-642 KTKKAEKIESERA
+642 TKKASKAGQTARTNKAGKPKKAE
-655 KVKETKDAEDDDYF
+655 ETEEAQEFEEDEDDYF

-686 REWNDYEDEFPAPVK
+686 REWNDYEDEIPSPSK
-701 KTVTEQT
+701 KPVTEEM
-708 SEKKSSEE
+708 SEKKSPIE
-716 NQKTQ
+716 NEKMDVPQ
-721 PEKNETSVK
+721 KNE
-730 KEKGLEVFDLNDL
+730 KGMEVFDLNDL

>member
-14 LCICLMTPQMHAQA
+14 LCICLMTPQMHAKA
-28 ASGKTTIAVSSGSI
+28 ASGKTTIAVSAGSL

-77 VSCTATYGGGG
+77 VSCNATYGGGG
-88 GSISVANDSFS
+88 GSISVASDSFS
-99 VTLKAISAG
+99 VTLKAIAAG

-136 SVTVNN
+136 SVTVKN
-142 EAAGSSTGNN
+142 EAAG
-152 SSAGTTGGN
+152 GN
-161 SAGTGSNNNTG
+161 STNNGSSGSNGNAGNGSSSGTGSNNNTG

-246 VKIVVK
+246 VQIVVK

-266 RQAAGNA
+266 RQAAG
-273 GTTGCETTTTG
+273 TTGSETTTTG
-284 GENGDSE
+284 GENGDDG
-291 NGDAETPE
+291 NGDSETPE
-299 DTEEVPATETPASQ
+299 DTEEVDTTETPVSA
-313 ADVVINDTTYHISD
+313 ADVVINNTTYHIAD
-327 SFTEEQIPA
+327 NFTEEQIPA

-343 QFRGTECRGLTF
+343 NFRGAECRGLTF

-361 LIYLETDNVDSTI
+361 LIYLETDNVDATT

-388 DFMKFTSGESSY
+388 DFMKFTAGESSY

-409 SVLPDSYVQVSLQMP
+409 SVLPESYVQVSLQMP
-424 ESTVMTAYQLPA
+424 ENTVMTAYQLPV
-436 AEGEEASD
+436 EDGEEASD
-444 FYVFYAV
+444 FYIFYGV

-473 GNITETADSSSDD
+473 GNITEAADSSSDD
-486 LAELQSE
+486 LAALQSE

-498 RKYKDAKSFS
+498 KKYKDAKSFS

-518 LAVAVVIGLNI
+518 LAIAAVVILNI
-529 IFFGRK
+529 VLFGRK

-541 LIEDDN
+541 LLEDDDSEN
-547 VELEDAEYD
+547 EESEYESD
-556 EDTDEDLDEDE
+556 EEDE
-567 VEDTENDKKH
+567 FVEKSPEAPMKNAEN
-577 FFGKFHGLR
+577 
-586 KKRNNADDFL
+586 
-596 MDEDEDF
+596 
-603 SENQIKKNST
+603 
-613 QADITI
+613 
-619 IGTQPEISQEKTI
+619 
-632 DLVLDEPSQE
+632 
-642 KTKKAEKIESERA
+642 TKKASKAGQTARTNKAGKPKKAE
-655 KVKETKDAEDDDYF
+655 ETEEAQEFEEDEDDYF

-686 REWNDYEDEFPAPVK
+686 REWNDYEDEIPSQSK
-701 KTVTEQT
+701 KPVTEEM
-708 SEKKSSEE
+708 SEKKSPIE
-716 NQKTQ
+716 NEKMDVPQ
-721 PEKNETSVK
+721 KNE
-730 KEKGLEVFDLNDL
+730 KGMEVFDLNDL

>member
-14 LCICLMTPQMHAQA
+14 LCICLMTPQMHAKA
-28 ASGKTTIAVSSGSI
+28 ASGKTTIAVSAGSL

-67 LTYDAGILEF
+67 LTYDASILEF

-161 SAGTGSNNNTG
+161 SAGTGSN
-172 SNTNTA
+172 TNTA

-195 LSPAFKGSTT
+195 LSPAFKGNTT

-229 TIESV
+229 TVESV

-273 GTTGCETTTTG
+273 GTTGGETTTTG

-388 DFMKFTSGESSY
+388 DFMKFTAGESSY

-486 LAELQSE
+486 LAALQSE

-498 RKYKDAKSFS
+498 RKYKDVKSFS

-518 LAVAVVIGLNI
+518 LAIAVVIGLNI

-586 KKRNNADDFL
+586 KKRNNVDDFL

-619 IGTQPEISQEKTI
+619 IGIQPEIRQEKTI

-686 REWNDYEDEFPAPVK
+686 REWNDYEDEIPTPVK

-708 SEKKSSEE
+708 SEQKSSEE
-716 NQKTQ
+716 DQKTQ

>member
-14 LCICLMTPQMHAQA
+14 LCICLMTPQMHAKA
-28 ASGKTTIAVSSGSI
+28 ASGKTTIAVSAGSL

-77 VSCTATYGGGG
+77 VSCNATYGGGG
-88 GSISVANDSFS
+88 GSISVASDSFS

-115 ATDGVIFSTAEELDS
+115 ATDGVIYGTEEELDS

-136 SVTVNN
+136 SVTVKN
-142 EAAGSSTGNN
+142 EAAGSNTGNN
-152 SSAGTTGGN
+152 S
-161 SAGTGSNNNTG
+161 NTG

-246 VKIVVK
+246 VQIVVK

-266 RQAAGNA
+266 RQAAG
-273 GTTGCETTTTG
+273 TTGSETTTTG
-284 GENGDSE
+284 GENGDDG
-291 NGDAETPE
+291 NGDSETPE
-299 DTEEVPATETPASQ
+299 DTEEVDATETPVPA
-313 ADVVINDTTYHISD
+313 ADVVINNTTYHIAD
-327 SFTEEQIPA
+327 NFTEEQIPA

-343 QFRGTECRGLTF
+343 NFRGAECRGLTF

-361 LIYLETDNVDSTI
+361 LIYLETDNVDATT

-388 DFMKFTSGESSY
+388 DFMKFTAGESSY
-400 VIPLLAPLD
+400 AIPLLAPLD
-409 SVLPDSYVQVSLQMP
+409 SVLPESYVQVSLQMP
-424 ESTVMTAYQLPA
+424 ENTVMTAYQLPA
-436 AEGEEASD
+436 EDGEEASD
-444 FYVFYAV
+444 FYIFYGV

-486 LAELQSE
+486 LAALQSE

-498 RKYKDAKSFS
+498 KKYKDAKSFS

-518 LAVAVVIGLNI
+518 LAIAAVVILNI
-529 IFFGRK
+529 VLFGRK

-541 LIEDDN
+541 LLEDDDSEN
-547 VELEDAEYD
+547 EESEYESD
-556 EDTDEDLDEDE
+556 EEDE
-567 VEDTENDKKH
+567 FVEKSPEAPMKNAEN
-577 FFGKFHGLR
+577 
-586 KKRNNADDFL
+586 
-596 MDEDEDF
+596 
-603 SENQIKKNST
+603 
-613 QADITI
+613 
-619 IGTQPEISQEKTI
+619 
-632 DLVLDEPSQE
+632 
-642 KTKKAEKIESERA
+642 TKKASKAGQTARTNKAGKPKKAE
-655 KVKETKDAEDDDYF
+655 ETEEAQEFEEDEDDYF

-686 REWNDYEDEFPAPVK
+686 REWNDYEDEIPSQSK
-701 KTVTEQT
+701 KPVTEET
-708 SEKKSSEE
+708 SEKESSTE
-716 NQKTQ
+716 NVKMDEQQ
-721 PEKNETSVK
+721 KNETSIK
-730 KEKGLEVFDLNDL
+730 NEKGLEVFDLNDL

>member
-14 LCICLMTPQMHAQA
+14 LCICLMTPQMHAKA
-28 ASGKTTIAVSSGSI
+28 ASGKTTIAVSAGSL

-77 VSCTATYGGGG
+77 VSCNATYGGGG
-88 GSISVANDSFS
+88 GSISVASDSFS

-115 ATDGVIFSTAEELDS
+115 ATDGVIYGTEEELDS

-136 SVTVNN
+136 SVTVKN
-142 EAAGSSTGNN
+142 EAAGSNTGNN
-152 SSAGTTGGN
+152 SSAGNNGSSGSNGN
-161 SAGTGSNNNTG
+161 AGNGSSSGTGSNNNTG

-266 RQAAGNA
+266 RQAAG
-273 GTTGCETTTTG
+273 TTGSETTTTG
-284 GENGDSE
+284 GENVDDGNGDS
-291 NGDAETPE
+291 ETPE
-299 DTEEVPATETPASQ
+299 DTEEVDTTETPVSA
-313 ADVVINDTTYHISD
+313 ADVVINNTTYHI
-327 SFTEEQIPA
+327 A
-336 DFTEATV
+336 DNFTEATV
-343 QFRGTECRGLTF
+343 HFRGTECRGLTF

-361 LIYLETDNVDSTI
+361 LIYLETDNVDATT

-388 DFMKFTSGESSY
+388 DFMKFTAGESSY

-409 SVLPDSYVQVSLQMP
+409 SVLPESYVQVSLQMP
-424 ESTVMTAYQLPA
+424 ENTVMTAYQLPV
-436 AEGEEASD
+436 EDGEEASD
-444 FYVFYAV
+444 FYIFYGV

-486 LAELQSE
+486 LAALQSE

-498 RKYKDAKSFS
+498 KKYKDAKSFS
-508 RNMIAVIIFV
+508 RNMIAVLIFV
-518 LAVAVVIGLNI
+518 LAIAVVIILNI
-529 IFFGRK
+529 VLFGRK

-541 LIEDDN
+541 LLEDDDSEN
-547 VELEDAEYD
+547 EESEYESD
-556 EDTDEDLDEDE
+556 EEDE
-567 VEDTENDKKH
+567 FVEKSPEAPMKNAEN
-577 FFGKFHGLR
+577 
-586 KKRNNADDFL
+586 
-596 MDEDEDF
+596 
-603 SENQIKKNST
+603 
-613 QADITI
+613 
-619 IGTQPEISQEKTI
+619 
-632 DLVLDEPSQE
+632 
-642 KTKKAEKIESERA
+642 TKKASKAGQTARTNKAGKPKKAE
-655 KVKETKDAEDDDYF
+655 ETEEAQEFEEDEDDYF

-686 REWNDYEDEFPAPVK
+686 REWNDYEDEIPSTSEK
-701 KTVTEQT
+701 SVTEEK
-708 SEKKSSEE
+708 SEKKSSTE
-716 NQKTQ
+716 NEKMDVPQ
-721 PEKNETSVK
+721 KNETSVK
-730 KEKGLEVFDLNDL
+730 NEKGMEVFDLNDL

>member
-14 LCICLMTPQMHAQA
+14 LCICLMTPQMHVQA
-28 ASGKTTIAVSSGSI
+28 ASGKTTIAVSASSL

-54 LSASGDSAYANMV
+54 LGASGESAYANMV
-67 LTYDAGILEF
+67 LTYDASILEF

-99 VTLKAISAG
+99 VTLKAIAAG
-108 KASISLS
+108 KASLSLS
-115 ATDGVIFSTAEELDS
+115 ATDGVIFSTAEELES

-142 EAAGSSTGNN
+142 EASE
-152 SSAGTTGGN
+152 
-161 SAGTGSNNNTG
+161 
-172 SNTNTA
+172 
-178 ALSADNSLKAL
+178 SADNSLKAL

-246 VKIVVK
+246 VQIVVK

-266 RQAAGNA
+266 RQAAG
-273 GTTGCETTTTG
+273 TTGSETTATG
-284 GENGDSE
+284 GENGDDG
-291 NGDAETPE
+291 NGDSETPE
-299 DTEEVPATETPASQ
+299 DTEEVDTTETQVSA
-313 ADVVINDTTYHISD
+313 ADVVINNTTYHIAD
-327 SFTEEQIPA
+327 NFTEEQIPA
-336 DFTEATV
+336 DFIEATV
-343 QFRGTECRGLTF
+343 NFRGTECRGLTF
-355 NKGTIS
+355 DKGTIS
-361 LIYLETDNVDSTI
+361 LIYLETDNVDATT

-388 DFMKFTSGESSY
+388 DFMKFTAGESSY

-409 SVLPDSYVQVSLQMP
+409 SVLPESYVQVSLQMP
-424 ESTVMTAYQLPA
+424 ENTVMTAYQLPV
-436 AEGEEASD
+436 EDGEEASD
-444 FYVFYAV
+444 FYIFYGV

-486 LAELQSE
+486 LAALQSE

-498 RKYKDAKSFS
+498 KKYKDAKSFS
-508 RNMIAVIIFV
+508 RNMIAVLIFV
-518 LAVAVVIGLNI
+518 LAIAVVIILNI
-529 IFFGRK
+529 VLFGRK

-541 LIEDDN
+541 LLDDDDSEN
-547 VELEDAEYD
+547 EESEYESD
-556 EDTDEDLDEDE
+556 EEDE
-567 VEDTENDKKH
+567 FVEKSPEAPMKNAEN
-577 FFGKFHGLR
+577 
-586 KKRNNADDFL
+586 
-596 MDEDEDF
+596 
-603 SENQIKKNST
+603 
-613 QADITI
+613 
-619 IGTQPEISQEKTI
+619 
-632 DLVLDEPSQE
+632 
-642 KTKKAEKIESERA
+642 TKKASKAGQTARTN
-655 KVKETKDAEDDDYF
+655 KVGKPKKAEETEEAQEFEEDEDDYF

-686 REWNDYEDEFPAPVK
+686 REWNDYEDEIPSPSK
-701 KTVTEQT
+701 KPVTEEM
-708 SEKKSSEE
+708 SEKKSPIE
-716 NQKTQ
+716 NEKMDVPQ
-721 PEKNETSVK
+721 KNE
-730 KEKGLEVFDLNDL
+730 KGMEVFDLNDL

>member
-14 LCICLMTPQMHAQA
+14 LCICLMTPQMHAKA
-28 ASGKTTIAVSSGSI
+28 ASGKTTIAVSAGSL

-77 VSCTATYGGGG
+77 VSCNATYGGGG
-88 GSISVANDSFS
+88 GSISVASDSFS
-99 VTLKAISAG
+99 VTLKAIAAG

-136 SVTVNN
+136 SVTVKN
-142 EAAGSSTGNN
+142 EAAG
-152 SSAGTTGGN
+152 GN
-161 SAGTGSNNNTG
+161 STNNGSSGSNGNAGNGSSSGTGSNNNTG

-246 VKIVVK
+246 VQIVVK

-266 RQAAGNA
+266 RQAAG
-273 GTTGCETTTTG
+273 TTGSETTTTG
-284 GENGDSE
+284 GENGDDGNVDS
-291 NGDAETPE
+291 ETPE
-299 DTEEVPATETPASQ
+299 DTEEVDTTETPVSA
-313 ADVVINDTTYHISD
+313 ADVVINNTTYHIAD
-327 SFTEEQIPA
+327 NFTEEQIPA

-343 QFRGTECRGLTF
+343 NFRGAECRGLTF

-361 LIYLETDNVDSTI
+361 LIYLETDNVDATT

-388 DFMKFTSGESSY
+388 DFMKFTAGESSY

-409 SVLPDSYVQVSLQMP
+409 SVLPESYVQVSLQMP
-424 ESTVMTAYQLPA
+424 ENTVMTAYQLPV
-436 AEGEEASD
+436 EDGEEASD
-444 FYVFYAV
+444 FYIFYGV

-486 LAELQSE
+486 LAALQSE

-498 RKYKDAKSFS
+498 KKYKDAKSFS

-518 LAVAVVIGLNI
+518 LAIAAVVILNI
-529 IFFGRK
+529 VLFGRK

-541 LIEDDN
+541 LLEDDDSEN
-547 VELEDAEYD
+547 EESEYESD
-556 EDTDEDLDEDE
+556 EEDE
-567 VEDTENDKKH
+567 FVEKSPEAPMKNAEN
-577 FFGKFHGLR
+577 
-586 KKRNNADDFL
+586 
-596 MDEDEDF
+596 
-603 SENQIKKNST
+603 
-613 QADITI
+613 
-619 IGTQPEISQEKTI
+619 
-632 DLVLDEPSQE
+632 
-642 KTKKAEKIESERA
+642 TKKASKAGQTARTNKAGKPKKAE
-655 KVKETKDAEDDDYF
+655 ETEEAQEFEEDEDDYF

-686 REWNDYEDEFPAPVK
+686 REWNDYEDEIPSQSK
-701 KTVTEQT
+701 KPVTEET
-708 SEKKSSEE
+708 SEKESSTE
-716 NQKTQ
+716 NVKMDEQQ
-721 PEKNETSVK
+721 KNETSIK
-730 KEKGLEVFDLNDL
+730 NEKGLEVFDLNDL

>member
-14 LCICLMTPQMHAQA
+14 LCICLMTPQMHAKA
-28 ASGKTTIAVSSGSI
+28 ASGKTTIAVSAGSL

-77 VSCTATYGGGG
+77 VSCNATYGGGG
-88 GSISVANDSFS
+88 GSISVASDSFS

-115 ATDGVIFSTAEELDS
+115 ATDGVIYGTEEELDS

-136 SVTVNN
+136 SVTVKN
-142 EAAGSSTGNN
+142 EAAGSNTGNN
-152 SSAGTTGGN
+152 S
-161 SAGTGSNNNTG
+161 NTG

-246 VKIVVK
+246 VQIVVK

-266 RQAAGNA
+266 RQAAG
-273 GTTGCETTTTG
+273 TTGSETTTTG
-284 GENGDSE
+284 GENGDDGNVDS
-291 NGDAETPE
+291 ETPE
-299 DTEEVPATETPASQ
+299 DTEEVDTTETPVSA
-313 ADVVINDTTYHISD
+313 ADVVINNTTYHIAD
-327 SFTEEQIPA
+327 NFTEEQIPS

-343 QFRGTECRGLTF
+343 NFRGAECRGLTF

-361 LIYLETDNVDSTI
+361 LIYLETDNVDATT

-388 DFMKFTSGESSY
+388 DFMKFTAGESSY
-400 VIPLLAPLD
+400 AIPLLAPLD
-409 SVLPDSYVQVSLQMP
+409 SVLPESYVQVSLQMP
-424 ESTVMTAYQLPA
+424 ENTVMTAYQLPA
-436 AEGEEASD
+436 EDGEEASD
-444 FYVFYAV
+444 FYIFYGV

-486 LAELQSE
+486 LAALQSE

-498 RKYKDAKSFS
+498 KKYKDAKSFS
-508 RNMIAVIIFV
+508 RNMIAVLIFV
-518 LAVAVVIGLNI
+518 LAIAVVIILNI
-529 IFFGRK
+529 VLFGRK

-541 LIEDDN
+541 LLEDDN

-556 EDTDEDLDEDE
+556 EDIDEDE
-567 VEDTENDKKH
+567 VEDTETDKKPL
-577 FFGKFHGLR
+577 FGKFHGFR
-586 KKRNNADDFL
+586 KKEDDSL
-596 MDEDEDF
+596 LDEGD
-603 SENQIKKNST
+603 
-613 QADITI
+613 
-619 IGTQPEISQEKTI
+619 EISQEKTI

-669 DDEEEYIEEEHP
+669 DDEEEYIEEDHP

-686 REWNDYEDEFPAPVK
+686 REWNDYEDEIPAPVK

-708 SEKKSSEE
+708 SEQKSSEE
-716 NQKTQ
+716 DQKTQ

>member
-14 LCICLMTPQMHAQA
+14 LCICLMTPQMHAKA
-28 ASGKTTIAVSSGSI
+28 ASGKTTIAVSASSL

-77 VSCTATYGGGG
+77 VSCNATYGGGG
-88 GSISVANDSFS
+88 GSISVASDSFS

-115 ATDGVIFSTAEELDS
+115 ATDGVIYGTEEELDS

-136 SVTVNN
+136 SVTVKN
-142 EAAGSSTGNN
+142 EAAGSNTGN
-152 SSAGTTGGN
+152 
-161 SAGTGSNNNTG
+161 NNNTG

-246 VKIVVK
+246 VQIVVK

-266 RQAAGNA
+266 RQAT
-273 GTTGCETTTTG
+273 GTTGSETTTTG
-284 GENGDSE
+284 GENGDSG
-291 NGDAETPE
+291 NSDDGNDDSGDPG
-299 DTEEVPATETPASQ
+299 DTEEVDATETPVPA
-313 ADVVINDTTYHISD
+313 ADVVINNTTYHIAD
-327 SFTEEQIPA
+327 NFTEEQIPA
-336 DFTEATV
+336 DFTETTV
-343 QFRGTECRGLTF
+343 NFRGAECRGLTF
-355 NKGTIS
+355 DKGTIS
-361 LIYLETDNVDSTI
+361 LIYLETDNVDATT

-388 DFMKFTSGESSY
+388 DFMKFTAGESSY

-409 SVLPDSYVQVSLQMP
+409 SVLPESYVQVSLQML
-424 ESTVMTAYQLPA
+424 ENTVMTAYQLPA
-436 AEGEEASD
+436 EDGEEASD
-444 FYVFYAV
+444 FYIFYAV

-473 GNITETADSSSDD
+473 GNITETADYSSDD
-486 LAELQSE
+486 LAALQSQ

-498 RKYKDAKSFS
+498 KKYKDAKSFS
-508 RNMIAVIIFV
+508 RNMIAVLIFV
-518 LAVAVVIGLNI
+518 LAIAVVIILNI
-529 IFFGRK
+529 MLFGRK

-541 LIEDDN
+541 LSED
-547 VELEDAEYD
+547 
-556 EDTDEDLDEDE
+556 
-567 VEDTENDKKH
+567 ND
-577 FFGKFHGLR
+577 
-586 KKRNNADDFL
+586 
-596 MDEDEDF
+596 
-603 SENQIKKNST
+603 
-613 QADITI
+613 
-619 IGTQPEISQEKTI
+619 PE
-632 DLVLDEPSQE
+632 LDEPENEDDEANEETETE
-642 KTKKAEKIESERA
+642 KKPFLGKFRGFRKKEKN
-655 KVKETKDAEDDDYF
+655 EDEDDYF

-686 REWNDYEDEFPAPVK
+686 REWNDYEDEIPSTSEK
-701 KTVTEQT
+701 SVTEEKY
-708 SEKKSSEE
+708 EKKSSTE
-716 NQKTQ
+716 NEKMDVLQ
-721 PEKNETSVK
+721 KNETSVK
-730 KEKGLEVFDLNDL
+730 NEKGMEVFDLNDLKYKIECRKLRTSLIK

>member
-14 LCICLMTPQMHAQA
+14 LCICLMTPQMHAKA
-28 ASGKTTIAVSSGSI
+28 ASGKTTIAVSAGSL

-77 VSCTATYGGGG
+77 VSCNATYGGGG
-88 GSISVANDSFS
+88 GSISVASDSFS

-115 ATDGVIFSTAEELDS
+115 ATDGVIYGTEEELDS

-136 SVTVNN
+136 SVTVKN
-142 EAAGSSTGNN
+142 EAAG
-152 SSAGTTGGN
+152 GN
-161 SAGTGSNNNTG
+161 STNNGSSGSNGNAGNGSSSGTGSNNNTG

-205 KYTATVDNS
+205 KYTAAVDNS

-229 TIESV
+229 TVESV

-266 RQAAGNA
+266 RQAAG
-273 GTTGCETTTTG
+273 TTGSETTTTG
-284 GENGDSE
+284 GENGDDG
-291 NGDAETPE
+291 NGDSETPE
-299 DTEEVPATETPASQ
+299 DTEEVDTTETPVSA
-313 ADVVINDTTYHISD
+313 ADVVINNTTYHIAD
-327 SFTEEQIPA
+327 NFTEEQIPA

-343 QFRGTECRGLTF
+343 NFRGTECRGLTF
-355 NKGTIS
+355 DKGTIS
-361 LIYLETDNVDSTI
+361 LIYLETDNVDATT

-388 DFMKFTSGESSY
+388 DFMKFTAGESSY

-409 SVLPDSYVQVSLQMP
+409 SVLPESYVQVSLQMP
-424 ESTVMTAYQLPA
+424 ENTVMTAYQLPV
-436 AEGEEASD
+436 EDGEEASD
-444 FYVFYAV
+444 FYIFYGV

-486 LAELQSE
+486 LAALQSQ

-498 RKYKDAKSFS
+498 KKYKDAKSFS
-508 RNMIAVIIFV
+508 RNMITVLIFV
-518 LAVAVVIGLNI
+518 LAIAVVIIMNI
-529 IFFGRK
+529 MLFVRK

-541 LIEDDN
+541 LLEDDN

-556 EDTDEDLDEDE
+556 EDIDEDE
-567 VEDTENDKKH
+567 VEDTETDKKPL
-577 FFGKFHGLR
+577 FGKFHGFR
-586 KKRNNADDFL
+586 KKEDDSL
-596 MDEDEDF
+596 LDEGD
-603 SENQIKKNST
+603 
-613 QADITI
+613 
-619 IGTQPEISQEKTI
+619 EISQEKTI
-632 DLVLDEPSQE
+632 DLVLDEPSQK

-669 DDEEEYIEEEHP
+669 DDEEEYIEEDHP

-686 REWNDYEDEFPAPVK
+686 REWNDYEDEIPAPVK

-708 SEKKSSEE
+708 SEQKSSEE
-716 NQKTQ
+716 DQKTQ

>member
-14 LCICLMTPQMHAQA
+14 LCICLMTPQMHAKA
-28 ASGKTTIAVSSGSI
+28 ASGKTTIAVSAGSL

-77 VSCTATYGGGG
+77 VSCNATYGGGG
-88 GSISVANDSFS
+88 GSISVASDSFS

-115 ATDGVIFSTAEELDS
+115 ATDGVIYGTEEELDS

-136 SVTVNN
+136 SVTVKN
-142 EAAGSSTGNN
+142 EAAGSNTGN
-152 SSAGTTGGN
+152 
-161 SAGTGSNNNTG
+161 NNNTG

-246 VKIVVK
+246 VQIVVK

-266 RQAAGNA
+266 RQAAG
-273 GTTGCETTTTG
+273 TTGSETTTTG
-284 GENGDSE
+284 GENGDDGNVDS
-291 NGDAETPE
+291 ETPE
-299 DTEEVPATETPASQ
+299 DTEEVDTTETPVSA
-313 ADVVINDTTYHISD
+313 ADVVINNTTYHIAD
-327 SFTEEQIPA
+327 NFTEEQIPS

-343 QFRGTECRGLTF
+343 NFRGAECRGLTF

-361 LIYLETDNVDSTI
+361 LIYLETDNVDATT

-388 DFMKFTSGESSY
+388 DFMKFTAGESSY
-400 VIPLLAPLD
+400 AIPLLAPLD
-409 SVLPDSYVQVSLQMP
+409 SVLPESYVQVSLQMP
-424 ESTVMTAYQLPA
+424 ENTVMTAYQLPA
-436 AEGEEASD
+436 EDGEEASD
-444 FYVFYAV
+444 FYIFYGV

-486 LAELQSE
+486 LAALQSE

-498 RKYKDAKSFS
+498 KKYKDAKSFS
-508 RNMIAVIIFV
+508 RNMIAVLIFV
-518 LAVAVVIGLNI
+518 LAIAVVIILNI
-529 IFFGRK
+529 VLFGRK

-541 LIEDDN
+541 L
-547 VELEDAEYD
+547 LEDNDSENEESEYESD
-556 EDTDEDLDEDE
+556 EEDE
-567 VEDTENDKKH
+567 FVEKSPEAPMKNAENTKKASKAGQTARTNKAGKPKKAEDTEEAQE
-577 FFGKFHGLR
+577 FE
-586 KKRNNADDFL
+586 
-596 MDEDEDF
+596 EDE
-603 SENQIKKNST
+603 
-613 QADITI
+613 
-619 IGTQPEISQEKTI
+619 
-632 DLVLDEPSQE
+632 
-642 KTKKAEKIESERA
+642 
-655 KVKETKDAEDDDYF
+655 DDYF

-686 REWNDYEDEFPAPVK
+686 REWNDYEDEIPSPSK
-701 KTVTEQT
+701 KPVTEEM
-708 SEKKSSEE
+708 SEKKSPIE
-716 NQKTQ
+716 NEKMDVPQ
-721 PEKNETSVK
+721 KNE
-730 KEKGLEVFDLNDL
+730 KGMEVFDLNDL

>member
-14 LCICLMTPQMHAQA
+14 LCICLMTPQMHAKA
-28 ASGKTTIAVSSGSI
+28 ASGKTTIAVSAGSL

-77 VSCTATYGGGG
+77 VSCNATYGGGG
-88 GSISVANDSFS
+88 GSISVASDSFS

-115 ATDGVIFSTAEELDS
+115 ATDGVIYGTEEELDS

-136 SVTVNN
+136 SVTVKN
-142 EAAGSSTGNN
+142 EAAGSNTGN
-152 SSAGTTGGN
+152 
-161 SAGTGSNNNTG
+161 NNNTG

-246 VKIVVK
+246 VQIVVK

-266 RQAAGNA
+266 RQAAG
-273 GTTGCETTTTG
+273 TTGSETTTTG
-284 GENGDSE
+284 GENGDDG
-291 NGDAETPE
+291 NGDSETPE
-299 DTEEVPATETPASQ
+299 DTEEVDATETPVPA
-313 ADVVINDTTYHISD
+313 ADVVINNTTYHIAD
-327 SFTEEQIPA
+327 NFTEEQIPS

-343 QFRGTECRGLTF
+343 NFRGAECRGLTF

-361 LIYLETDNVDSTI
+361 LIYLETDNVDATT

-388 DFMKFTSGESSY
+388 DFMKFTAGESSY
-400 VIPLLAPLD
+400 AIPLLAPLD
-409 SVLPDSYVQVSLQMP
+409 SVLPESYVQVSLQMP
-424 ESTVMTAYQLPA
+424 ENTVMTAYQLPA
-436 AEGEEASD
+436 EDGEEASD
-444 FYVFYAV
+444 FYIFYGV

-486 LAELQSE
+486 LAALQSE

-498 RKYKDAKSFS
+498 KKYKDAKSFS
-508 RNMIAVIIFV
+508 RNMIAVLIFV
-518 LAVAVVIGLNI
+518 LAIAVVIMLNI
-529 IFFGRK
+529 MLFGRK

-541 LIEDDN
+541 L
-547 VELEDAEYD
+547 LEDNDSENEESEYESD
-556 EDTDEDLDEDE
+556 EEDE
-567 VEDTENDKKH
+567 FVEKSPEAPMKNAEN
-577 FFGKFHGLR
+577 
-586 KKRNNADDFL
+586 
-596 MDEDEDF
+596 
-603 SENQIKKNST
+603 
-613 QADITI
+613 
-619 IGTQPEISQEKTI
+619 
-632 DLVLDEPSQE
+632 
-642 KTKKAEKIESERA
+642 TKKASKAGQTARTNKAGKPKKAE
-655 KVKETKDAEDDDYF
+655 ETEEAQEFEEDEDDYF

-686 REWNDYEDEFPAPVK
+686 REWNDYEDEIPSQSK
-701 KTVTEQT
+701 KPVTEEM
-708 SEKKSSEE
+708 SEKKSPIE
-716 NQKTQ
+716 NEKMDVPQ
-721 PEKNETSVK
+721 KNE
-730 KEKGLEVFDLNDL
+730 KGMEVFDLNDL

>member
-14 LCICLMTPQMHAQA
+14 LCICLMTPQMHAKA
-28 ASGKTTIAVSSGSI
+28 ASGKTTIAVSASSL

-77 VSCTATYGGGG
+77 VSCNATYGGGG
-88 GSISVANDSFS
+88 GSISVASDSFS
-99 VTLKAISAG
+99 VTLKAIAAG

-136 SVTVNN
+136 SVTVKN
-142 EAAGSSTGNN
+142 EAAGSNTGNN
-152 SSAGTTGGN
+152 SSAGNNGSSGNNGNAGNGSSSTGN
-161 SAGTGSNNNTG
+161 GS
-172 SNTNTA
+172 NTA

-246 VKIVVK
+246 VQIVVK

-266 RQAAGNA
+266 RQAAG
-273 GTTGCETTTTG
+273 TTGSETTTTG
-284 GENGDSE
+284 SE
-291 NGDAETPE
+291 NGDDGNGDSETPE
-299 DTEEVPATETPASQ
+299 DTEEVDATETPVPA
-313 ADVVINDTTYHISD
+313 ADVVINNTTYHIAD
-327 SFTEEQIPA
+327 NFTEEQIPA
-336 DFTEATV
+336 DFTETTV
-343 QFRGTECRGLTF
+343 NFRGAECRGLTF

-361 LIYLETDNVDSTI
+361 LIYLETDNVDATT

-388 DFMKFTSGESSY
+388 DFMKFTAGESSY

-409 SVLPDSYVQVSLQMP
+409 SVLPESYVQVSLQMP
-424 ESTVMTAYQLPA
+424 ENTVMTAYQLPV
-436 AEGEEASD
+436 EDGEEASD
-444 FYVFYAV
+444 FYIFYGV

-486 LAELQSE
+486 LAALQSE

-498 RKYKDAKSFS
+498 KKYKDAKSFS
-508 RNMIAVIIFV
+508 RNMIAVLIFV
-518 LAVAVVIGLNI
+518 LAIAVVIILNI
-529 IFFGRK
+529 VLFGRK

-541 LIEDDN
+541 LLEDDN

-556 EDTDEDLDEDE
+556 EDIDEDE
-567 VEDTENDKKH
+567 VEDTETDKKPL
-577 FFGKFHGLR
+577 FGKFHGFR
-586 KKRNNADDFL
+586 KKEDDSL
-596 MDEDEDF
+596 LDEGD
-603 SENQIKKNST
+603 
-613 QADITI
+613 
-619 IGTQPEISQEKTI
+619 EISQEKTI
-632 DLVLDEPSQE
+632 DLVLDEPSQK

-669 DDEEEYIEEEHP
+669 DDEEEYIEEDHP

-686 REWNDYEDEFPAPVK
+686 REWNDYEDEIPAPVK

-708 SEKKSSEE
+708 SEQKSSEE
-716 NQKTQ
+716 DQKTQ

>member
-14 LCICLMTPQMHAQA
+14 LCICLMTPQMHAKA
-28 ASGKTTIAVSSGSI
+28 ASGKTTIAVSAGSL

-77 VSCTATYGGGG
+77 VSCNATYGGGG
-88 GSISVANDSFS
+88 GSISVASDSFS

-115 ATDGVIFSTAEELDS
+115 ATDGVIYGTEEELDS

-136 SVTVNN
+136 SVTVKN
-142 EAAGSSTGNN
+142 EAAGSNTGN
-152 SSAGTTGGN
+152 
-161 SAGTGSNNNTG
+161 NNNTG

-246 VKIVVK
+246 VQIVVK

-266 RQAAGNA
+266 RQAAG
-273 GTTGCETTTTG
+273 TTGSETTITG
-284 GENGDSE
+284 GENGDDGNVDS
-291 NGDAETPE
+291 ETPE
-299 DTEEVPATETPASQ
+299 DTEEVDTTETPVSA
-313 ADVVINDTTYHISD
+313 ADVVINNTTYHIAD
-327 SFTEEQIPA
+327 NFTEEQIPS

-343 QFRGTECRGLTF
+343 NFRGAECRGLTF

-361 LIYLETDNVDSTI
+361 LIYLETDNVDATT

-388 DFMKFTSGESSY
+388 DFMKFTAGESSY
-400 VIPLLAPLD
+400 AIPLLAPLD
-409 SVLPDSYVQVSLQMP
+409 SVLPESYVQVSLQMP
-424 ESTVMTAYQLPA
+424 ENTVMTAYQLPA
-436 AEGEEASD
+436 EDGEEASD
-444 FYVFYAV
+444 FYIFYGV

-486 LAELQSE
+486 LAALQSE

-498 RKYKDAKSFS
+498 KKYKDAKSFS
-508 RNMIAVIIFV
+508 RNMIAVLIFV
-518 LAVAVVIGLNI
+518 LAIAVVIILNI
-529 IFFGRK
+529 VLFGRK

-541 LIEDDN
+541 L
-547 VELEDAEYD
+547 LEDNDSENEESEYESD
-556 EDTDEDLDEDE
+556 EEDE
-567 VEDTENDKKH
+567 FVEKSPEAPMKNAEN
-577 FFGKFHGLR
+577 
-586 KKRNNADDFL
+586 
-596 MDEDEDF
+596 
-603 SENQIKKNST
+603 
-613 QADITI
+613 
-619 IGTQPEISQEKTI
+619 
-632 DLVLDEPSQE
+632 
-642 KTKKAEKIESERA
+642 TKKASKAGQTARTNKAWKPKKAE
-655 KVKETKDAEDDDYF
+655 ETEEAQEFEEDEDDYF

-686 REWNDYEDEFPAPVK
+686 REWNDYEDEIPSPSK
-701 KTVTEQT
+701 KPVTEEM
-708 SEKKSSEE
+708 SEKKSPIE
-716 NQKTQ
+716 NEKMDVPQ
-721 PEKNETSVK
+721 KNE
-730 KEKGLEVFDLNDL
+730 KGMEVFDLNDL